1 MPLNLEILMKNLVR
15 RTSSFTREQG
25 KKLIKEAYIK
35 DVKGKSIDGVYHIYG
50 RVLNED
56 KNWDYDTHLK
66 INMKNN
72 EIIGVNC
79 SCETFKENSKQ
90 VKNYMCKHISATGDA
105 FYSLAKKKIASKKP
119 MIKVENRLVKE
130 NEKNNE
136 QQEKRFLSLDIS
148 IKHMVKEGIQFFNCE
163 FRIGVGNSNLI
174 LDLKDFL
181 YKNSLKK
188 PLKFNDSF
196 TYNPLKDDF
205 LKEDKRILQFIGA
218 NSDKINGRY
227 LRLRQ
232 NSLKDFLKL
241 IDEKKKINFNFNSI
255 NYEVKVR
262 KENVPV
268 ALTLKEGKEGFILS
282 HHKKF
287 PVILNNTGD
296 VMFFDRNLYL
306 PRKRQLEYYIPI
318 HKLFL
323 KNNTITYKKT
333 LENLKNL
340 LEELK
345 NISKNIVL
353 DENVK
358 IFKEKLMK
366 TTFYFY
372 ENKGEIYC
380 NVKIDYCGYIIDLI
394 RDEKDNSFLRDLKS
408 EKYIEFQLER
418 FKFIKREE
426 DFCFIGDEEA
436 MYDFFSKGLKKIK
449 EHGDVILSK
458 ELQEFKVIDSSLISS
473 ELSELIN
480 FYKLKFDFG
489 DFNIQEL
496 RESIDAMKNGK
507 RFYKTKKTYLDLEEP
522 GIIHFL
528 NLLEDLGLDNISNNE
543 INIDKSKVLY
553 IQEKLKDRNLSFIKG
568 GKVLQEIVNKLLN
581 KEFKRKLVPKAL
593 NAELRSYQKEGFKW
607 INEITDLGFGGVLA
621 DDMGLGKTLQIIAF
635 LLSQKKSKSIV
646 VVPTSV
652 IYNWMDEFEKFAP
665 SLRIGLVHGSK
676 TRRDKVLNDFKRSLG
691 IKLDYMDTFEGL
703 DLDEEE
709 NINNSKEGKN
719 KSNDKN
725 KTKKSSKSY
734 ERYDILLTTYGT
746 LKNDEEAYD
755 NLSFDYCI
763 IDEAQNIKN
772 PSAQATLSV
781 KKIKSRCNIALT
793 GTPIENNL
801 MELWSIFDFVMPGY
815 LFTKER
821 FRERFILD
829 ENNLDEL
836 KSLITPFILRRLK
849 EDVLSELPEKL
860 EKKYLVEMKGKQKQ
874 IYNSYVK
881 AIKTKLNES
890 KISGKIGNEKIN
902 LFAYLTKLR
911 EICLDPSIVI
921 PEYNGGSGKLIVVK
935 EIVKDASESGKKILL
950 FSQFTS
956 VLKKIEDD
964 FKREG
969 ISHLYLDGGT
979 SAKERVE
986 RVKKFNEDE
995 SIKVFLISLKAGG
1008 VGLNLTSASVVIHFD
1023 PWWNPAVEDQ
1033 ATDRAHRFGQENR
1046 VEVIKLV
1053 AKDTIEEKI
1062 VLMQEDKRELIQSL
1076 MDGKTMDGKGL
1087 KRLTE
1092 EEIAKLFE

>member
-1 MPLNLEILMKNLVR
+1 MPLNLDIFMKNLVR

-25 KKLIKEAYIK
+25 KKLIKEAYVK
-35 DVKGKSIDGVYHIYG
+35 DVKGKSIDGIYHIYG
-50 RVLNED
+50 SVLNDD
-56 KNWDYDTHLK
+56 KNWDYNTHIK
-66 INMKNN
+66 INMQNSY
-72 EIIGVNC
+72 IMGTNC
-79 SCETFKENSKQ
+79 SCETFKENSKHI
-90 VKNYMCKHISATGDA
+90 KNYVCKHISATNDV
-105 FYSLAKKKIASKKP
+105 FYSLAKKKMQKNKLKSNNKP
-119 MIKVENRLVKE
+119 KLVKE
-130 NEKNNE
+130 KNEEHKG
-136 QQEKRFLSLDIS
+136 QEKRFLSLDIN
-148 IKHMVKEGIQFFNCE
+148 IKHMVKEGVTLFNCE
-163 FRIGVGNSNLI
+163 FRIGAGNLNLI

-188 PLKFNDSF
+188 PLKFNDGF
-196 TYNPLKDDF
+196 TYNPLKDEF
-205 LKEDKRILQFIGA
+205 LDEDKRVLQFVASHKDMI
-218 NSDKINGRY
+218 SGRY
-227 LRLRQ
+227 LRLKQ
-232 NSLKDFLKL
+232 NNLKDFLKL

-255 NYEVKVR
+255 NYEVKVK

-268 ALTLKEGKEGFILS
+268 ALTLKEGKEEFVLS

-287 PVILNNTGD
+287 PVLLNNLGD

-323 KNNTITYKKT
+323 KNNTITYKKS
-333 LENLKNL
+333 LESLRNL

-353 DENVK
+353 DENVRA
-358 IFKEKLMK
+358 FKEKLMK
-366 TTFYFY
+366 TIFNLYKT
-372 ENKGEIYC
+372 EGKIYC

-426 DFCFIGDEEA
+426 DFCFIGNEEE
-436 MYDFFSKGLKKIK
+436 MYELLSKGIKKLK
-449 EHGDVILSK
+449 EFGEVLLSE
-458 ELQEFKVIDSSLISS
+458 ELKEFKVLDSSLISS
-473 ELSELIN
+473 ELKELSN

-489 DFNIQEL
+489 DFELREL
-496 RESIDAMKNGK
+496 RESIEAMKRGD
-507 RFYKTKKTYLDLEEP
+507 RFYRTKKVYLDLEDP
-522 GIIHFL
+522 GIVNFL
-528 NLLEDLGLDNISNNE
+528 NLLEDLGLENIKDNE
-543 INIDKSKVLY
+543 VYIDKSKVLY

-568 GKVLQEIVNKLLN
+568 GNVLQEIVGKLLN

-593 NAELRSYQKEGFKW
+593 NAELRPYQKEGFKW

-665 SLRIGLVHGSK
+665 SIRVGLVHGSK
-676 TRRDKVLNDFKRSLG
+676 SKRDKVLRDFKR
-691 IKLDYMDTFEGL
+691 GL
-703 DLDEEE
+703 DIKIEEE
-709 NINNSKEGKN
+709 NLKE
-719 KSNDKN
+719 
-725 KTKKSSKSY
+725 KSY
-734 ERYDILLTTYGT
+734 EKYDVLLTTYGT
-746 LKNDEEAYD
+746 LKNDEKAYE

-772 PSAQATLSV
+772 PAAQATLSV
-781 KKIKSRCNIALT
+781 KNIKSRCNIALT

-829 ENNLDEL
+829 ESNLSEL

-849 EDVLSELPEKL
+849 DDVLSELPEKL

-874 IYNSYVK
+874 LYSSYVK
-881 AIKTKLNES
+881 AIKNQLNENKS
-890 KISGKIGNEKIN
+890 SAKSGRDKIN

-911 EICLDPSIVI
+911 EICLDPSIVV
-921 PEYNGGSGKLIVVK
+921 PDYKGESSKLTVVK

-956 VLKKIEDD
+956 VLQKIEED
-964 FKREG
+964 FKKED
-969 ISHLYLDGGT
+969 ISYLYLDGGT
-979 SAKERVE
+979 SAKERIE
-986 RVKKFNEDE
+986 RVKRFNED
-995 SIKVFLISLKAGG
+995 SNIKVFLISLKAGG

-1033 ATDRAHRFGQENR
+1033 ATDRAHRFGQENK

-1092 EEIAKLFE
+1092 EEISKLFE

>member
-1 MPLNLEILMKNLVR
+1 MPLNLDIFMKNLVR

-25 KKLIKEAYIK
+25 KKLIQEAYVK
-35 DVKGKSIDGVYHIYG
+35 DVKGKSIDGIYHIYG
-50 RVLNED
+50 SVLNDD
-56 KNWDYDTHLK
+56 KNWDYNTHIK
-66 INMKNN
+66 INMQNSD
-72 EIIGVNC
+72 IMGTNC
-79 SCETFKENSKQ
+79 SCETFKENSKHI
-90 VKNYMCKHISATGDA
+90 KNYVCKHISATNDV
-105 FYSLAKKKIASKKP
+105 FYSLAKKKMQKNKLKSNNKP
-119 MIKVENRLVKE
+119 KLIK
-130 NEKNNE
+130 EKNE
-136 QQEKRFLSLDIS
+136 EHKGKEKRFLSLDIN
-148 IKHMVKEGIQFFNCE
+148 IKHMVKEGITLFNCE
-163 FRIGVGNSNLI
+163 FRIGAGNLNLI

-188 PLKFNDSF
+188 PLKFNDGF
-196 TYNPLKDDF
+196 TYNPLKDEF
-205 LKEDKRILQFIGA
+205 LDEDKRVLQFVASHKDMI
-218 NSDKINGRY
+218 SGRY
-227 LRLRQ
+227 LRLKQ
-232 NSLKDFLKL
+232 NNLKDFLKL

-255 NYEVKVR
+255 NYEVKV
-262 KENVPV
+262 KKQNVPV
-268 ALTLKEGKEGFILS
+268 ALTLKEGKEGFVLS

-287 PVILNNTGD
+287 PVLLNNLGD

-323 KNNTITYKKT
+323 KNNTITYKKS
-333 LENLKNL
+333 LESLRNL

-353 DENVK
+353 DENVRV
-358 IFKEKLMK
+358 FKEKLMK
-366 TTFYFY
+366 TTFNLYKT
-372 ENKGEIYC
+372 EGKIYC

-426 DFCFIGDEEA
+426 DFCFIGNEEE
-436 MYDFFSKGLKKIK
+436 MYELLSKGIKRLREFGEVLLSEELK
-449 EHGDVILSK
+449 
-458 ELQEFKVIDSSLISS
+458 EFKVLDSSLISS
-473 ELSELIN
+473 ELIELSN

-489 DFNIQEL
+489 DFELREL
-496 RESIDAMKNGK
+496 RESIEAMKKGD
-507 RFYKTKKTYLDLEEP
+507 RFYRTKKVYLDLEDP
-522 GIIHFL
+522 SIVNFL
-528 NLLEDLGLDNISNNE
+528 NLLEDLGLENIKDNE
-543 INIDKSKVLY
+543 VYIDKSKVLY

-568 GKVLQEIVNKLLN
+568 GNVLQEIVGKLLN

-593 NAELRSYQKEGFKW
+593 NAELRPYQKEGFKW

-665 SLRIGLVHGSK
+665 SIRIGLVHGSK
-676 TRRDKVLNDFKRSLG
+676 SKRDKVLRDFKRGLG
-691 IKLDYMDTFEGL
+691 IKI
-703 DLDEEE
+703 EEE
-709 NINNSKEGKN
+709 NLKE
-719 KSNDKN
+719 
-725 KTKKSSKSY
+725 KSY
-734 ERYDILLTTYGT
+734 EKYDVLLTTYGT
-746 LKNDEEAYD
+746 LKNDEKAYE

-772 PSAQATLSV
+772 PTAQATLSV
-781 KKIKSRCNIALT
+781 KNIKSRCNIALT

-829 ENNLDEL
+829 ESNLSEL

-874 IYNSYVK
+874 LYSFYIK
-881 AIKTKLNES
+881 AIKNQLNENKS
-890 KISGKIGNEKIN
+890 SEKSGRDKIN

-911 EICLDPSIVI
+911 EICLDPSLVV
-921 PEYNGGSGKLIVVK
+921 PDYTGGSSKLTVVK

-956 VLKKIEDD
+956 VLQKIEED
-964 FKREG
+964 FKKED
-969 ISHLYLDGGT
+969 IFYLYLDGGT
-979 SAKERVE
+979 SAKDRVE
-986 RVKKFNEDE
+986 RVKKFNED
-995 SIKVFLISLKAGG
+995 SNIKVFLISLKAGG

-1033 ATDRAHRFGQENR
+1033 ATDRAHRFGQENK

-1092 EEIAKLFE
+1092 EEISKLFE

>member
-1 MPLNLEILMKNLVR
+1 MPLNLDIFMKNLVR

-25 KKLIKEAYIK
+25 KKLIKEAYVK
-35 DVKGKSIDGVYHIYG
+35 DVKGKSIDGIYHIYG
-50 RVLNED
+50 SVLNDD
-56 KNWDYDTHLK
+56 KNWDYNTHIK
-66 INMKNN
+66 INMQNSD
-72 EIIGVNC
+72 IMGTNC
-79 SCETFKENSKQ
+79 SCETFKENSKHI
-90 VKNYMCKHISATGDA
+90 KNYVCKHISATNDA
-105 FYSLAKKKIASKKP
+105 FYSLAKKKMQKNKLKSNNKP
-119 MIKVENRLVKE
+119 KLVKE
-130 NEKNNE
+130 KNEEHKG
-136 QQEKRFLSLDIS
+136 QEKRFLSLDIN
-148 IKHMVKEGIQFFNCE
+148 IKHMVKEGITLFNCE
-163 FRIGVGNSNLI
+163 FRIGAGNLNLI

-188 PLKFNDSF
+188 PLKFNDGF
-196 TYNPLKDDF
+196 TYNPLKDEF
-205 LKEDKRILQFIGA
+205 LDEDKRVLQFVASHKDMI
-218 NSDKINGRY
+218 SGRY
-227 LRLRQ
+227 LRLKQ
-232 NSLKDFLKL
+232 NNLKDFLKL

-255 NYEVKVR
+255 NYEVKVK

-268 ALTLKEGKEGFILS
+268 ALTLKEGKEGFILN

-287 PVILNNTGD
+287 PIILNNSGD

-323 KNNTITYKKT
+323 KNNTITYKKS
-333 LENLKNL
+333 LENLRSL

-353 DENVK
+353 DENIRV
-358 IFKEKLMK
+358 FKEKLMK
-366 TTFYFY
+366 TTFNLYK
-372 ENKGEIYC
+372 NKEKIYC

-426 DFCFIGDEEA
+426 DFCFIGSEEEI
-436 MYDFFSKGLKKIK
+436 YELFSKGIKRLRELGEVLLSEELK
-449 EHGDVILSK
+449 
-458 ELQEFKVIDSSLISS
+458 EFKVLDSSLISS
-473 ELSELIN
+473 ELIELSN

-489 DFNIQEL
+489 DFELREL
-496 RESIDAMKNGK
+496 RESIEAMKKGD
-507 RFYKTKKTYLDLEEP
+507 RFYRTKKVYLDLEDP
-522 GIIHFL
+522 GIVNFL
-528 NLLEDLGLDNISNNE
+528 NLLEDLGLENIKDNE
-543 INIDKSKVLY
+543 VYIDKSKVLY

-568 GKVLQEIVNKLLN
+568 GNVLQEIVGKLLN

-593 NAELRSYQKEGFKW
+593 NAELRPYQKEGFKW

-665 SLRIGLVHGSK
+665 SIRIGLVHGSK
-676 TRRDKVLNDFKRSLG
+676 SKRDKVLRDFKRGLG
-691 IKLDYMDTFEGL
+691 IKI
-703 DLDEEE
+703 EEE
-709 NINNSKEGKN
+709 NLKE
-719 KSNDKN
+719 
-725 KTKKSSKSY
+725 KSY
-734 ERYDILLTTYGT
+734 EKYDVLLTTYGT
-746 LKNDEEAYD
+746 LKNDEKAYE

-772 PSAQATLSV
+772 PAAQATLSV
-781 KKIKSRCNIALT
+781 KNIKSKCNIALT

-815 LFTKER
+815 LFTKDR

-829 ENNLDEL
+829 ESNLSEL
-836 KSLITPFILRRLK
+836 KYLITPFILRRLK
-849 EDVLSELPEKL
+849 EEVLSELPEKL

-874 IYNSYVK
+874 LYSFYVK
-881 AIKTKLNES
+881 AIKNQLNENKS
-890 KISGKIGNEKIN
+890 SEKSGRDKIN

-911 EICLDPSIVI
+911 EICLDPSIVV
-921 PEYNGGSGKLIVVK
+921 PDYKGGSSKLTVVR

-956 VLKKIEDD
+956 VLQKIEED
-964 FKREG
+964 FKKED
-969 ISHLYLDGGT
+969 ISYLYLDGGT
-979 SAKERVE
+979 SAKDRVE
-986 RVKKFNEDE
+986 RVKKFNDD
-995 SIKVFLISLKAGG
+995 SNIKVFLISLKAGG

-1023 PWWNPAVEDQ
+1023 PWWNPSVEDQ
-1033 ATDRAHRFGQENR
+1033 ATDRVHRFGQENK

-1092 EEIAKLFE
+1092 EEISKLFE

>member
-1 MPLNLEILMKNLVR
+1 MPLNLDIFMKNLVR

-25 KKLIKEAYIK
+25 KKLIKEAYVK
-35 DVKGKSIDGVYHIYG
+35 DVKGKSIDGIYHIYG
-50 RVLNED
+50 SVLNDD
-56 KNWDYDTHLK
+56 KNWDYNTHIK
-66 INMKNN
+66 INMKNSD
-72 EIIGVNC
+72 IMGTNC
-79 SCETFKENSKQ
+79 SCETFKENSKHI
-90 VKNYMCKHISATGDA
+90 KNYVCKHISATNDV
-105 FYSLAKKKIASKKP
+105 FYSLAKKKMQKNKLKSNNKP
-119 MIKVENRLVKE
+119 KLVKE
-130 NEKNNE
+130 KNEEHKGK
-136 QQEKRFLSLDIS
+136 EKRFLSLDIN
-148 IKHMVKEGIQFFNCE
+148 IKHMVKEGITLFNCE
-163 FRIGVGNSNLI
+163 FRIGAGNLNLI

-188 PLKFNDSF
+188 PLKFNDGF
-196 TYNPLKDDF
+196 TYNPLKDEF
-205 LKEDKRILQFIGA
+205 LDEDKRVLQFVASHKDMI
-218 NSDKINGRY
+218 SGRY
-227 LRLRQ
+227 LRLKQ
-232 NSLKDFLKL
+232 NNLKDFLKL

-255 NYEVKVR
+255 NYEVKVK

-268 ALTLKEGKEGFILS
+268 ALTLKEGKEGFVLS

-287 PVILNNTGD
+287 PVLLNNLGD

-323 KNNTITYKKT
+323 KNNTITYKKS
-333 LENLKNL
+333 LESLRNL

-353 DENVK
+353 DENVRA
-358 IFKEKLMK
+358 FKEKLMK
-366 TTFYFY
+366 TTFNLYKT
-372 ENKGEIYC
+372 EGKIYC

-426 DFCFIGDEEA
+426 DFCFIGNEEE
-436 MYDFFSKGLKKIK
+436 MYELFSKGIKKLK
-449 EHGDVILSK
+449 EFGEVLLSE
-458 ELQEFKVIDSSLISS
+458 ELKEFKVLDSSLISS
-473 ELSELIN
+473 ELKELSN

-489 DFNIQEL
+489 DFELREL
-496 RESIDAMKNGK
+496 RESVEAMKRGD
-507 RFYKTKKTYLDLEEP
+507 RFYRTKKVYLDLEDP
-522 GIIHFL
+522 GIVNFL
-528 NLLEDLGLDNISNNE
+528 NLLEDLGLENIKDNE
-543 INIDKSKVLY
+543 VYIDKSKVLY

-568 GKVLQEIVNKLLN
+568 GNVLQEIVGKLLN
-581 KEFKRKLVPKAL
+581 KEFKRKLLPKAL
-593 NAELRSYQKEGFKW
+593 NAELRPYQKEGFKW

-665 SLRIGLVHGSK
+665 SIRVGLVHGSK
-676 TRRDKVLNDFKRSLG
+676 SKRDKVLRDFKRGLG
-691 IKLDYMDTFEGL
+691 IKI
-703 DLDEEE
+703 EEE
-709 NINNSKEGKN
+709 NLKE
-719 KSNDKN
+719 
-725 KTKKSSKSY
+725 KSY
-734 ERYDILLTTYGT
+734 EKYDVLLTTYGT
-746 LKNDEEAYD
+746 LKNDEKAYE

-781 KKIKSRCNIALT
+781 KNIKSRCNIALT

-829 ENNLDEL
+829 ESNLSEL

-874 IYNSYVK
+874 LYSFYVK
-881 AIKTKLNES
+881 AIKNQLNENKS
-890 KISGKIGNEKIN
+890 SEKSGRDKIN

-911 EICLDPSIVI
+911 EICLDPSLVV
-921 PEYNGGSGKLIVVK
+921 PDYTGESSKLTVVK

-956 VLKKIEDD
+956 VLQKIEED
-964 FKREG
+964 FKKED
-969 ISHLYLDGGT
+969 ISYLYLDGGT
-979 SAKERVE
+979 SAKDRVE
-986 RVKKFNEDE
+986 RVKKFNED
-995 SIKVFLISLKAGG
+995 SNIKVFLISLKAGG

-1033 ATDRAHRFGQENR
+1033 ATDRAHRFGQENK

-1092 EEIAKLFE
+1092 EEISKLFE

>member
-1 MPLNLEILMKNLVR
+1 MPLNLDIFMKNLVR

-25 KKLIKEAYIK
+25 KKLIKEAYVK
-35 DVKGKSIDGVYHIYG
+35 DVRGKNIDGIYHIYG
-50 RVLNED
+50 NVLNED
-56 KNWDYDTHLK
+56 KNWDYNTHIK
-66 INMKNN
+66 INMKNSD
-72 EIIGVNC
+72 IIGTNC
-79 SCETFKENSKQ
+79 SCETFKENSKHI
-90 VKNYMCKHISATGDA
+90 KNYVCKHISATNDV
-105 FYSLAKKKIASKKP
+105 FYSLVRKKVQKNKLKSNNKTQLLK
-119 MIKVENRLVKE
+119 
-130 NEKNNE
+130 EKNQE
-136 QQEKRFLSLDIS
+136 HKGKEKRFLSLDIN
-148 IKHMVKEGIQFFNCE
+148 IKHMVKEGITLFNCE
-163 FRIGVGNSNLI
+163 FRIGAGNLNLI

-181 YKNSLKK
+181 YKNSFKK
-188 PLKFNDSF
+188 PLKFNDGF
-196 TYNPLKDDF
+196 TYNPLRDEF
-205 LKEDKRILQFIGA
+205 LEEDKRVLQFVDSHKDMI
-218 NSDKINGRY
+218 SGRY
-227 LRLRQ
+227 LRLKQ
-232 NSLKDFLKL
+232 NNLKDFLKL

-255 NYEVKVR
+255 NYEVKVK

-287 PVILNNTGD
+287 PVLLNNLGD

-323 KNNTITYKKT
+323 KNNTITYKKS
-333 LENLKNL
+333 LESLRNL

-353 DENVK
+353 DENVRD
-358 IFKEKLMK
+358 FKEKLMK
-366 TTFYFY
+366 TTFNLYKI
-372 ENKGEIYC
+372 KGKIYC

-426 DFCFIGDEEA
+426 DFCFIGNEEE
-436 MYDFFSKGLKKIK
+436 MYELFSKGIKRLK
-449 EHGDVILSK
+449 EFGEVLLSE
-458 ELQEFKVIDSSLISS
+458 ELKEFKVLDSSLISS
-473 ELSELIN
+473 ELIELSN

-489 DFNIQEL
+489 DFELREL
-496 RESIDAMKNGK
+496 RESIEAMKKGE
-507 RFYKTKKTYLDLEEP
+507 RFYRTKKVYLDLEDH
-522 GIIHFL
+522 GIVNFL
-528 NLLEDLGLDNISNNE
+528 NLLEDLGLENIKDNE
-543 INIDKSKVLY
+543 VYIDKSKVLY

-568 GKVLQEIVNKLLN
+568 GNVLQEIVGKLLN

-593 NAELRSYQKEGFKW
+593 NAELRPYQKEGFKW

-665 SLRIGLVHGSK
+665 SIRVGLVHGSK
-676 TRRDKVLNDFKRSLG
+676 SKRDKVLRDFKRGIG
-691 IKLDYMDTFEGL
+691 IKV
-703 DLDEEE
+703 EEE
-709 NINNSKEGKN
+709 NLKE
-719 KSNDKN
+719 
-725 KTKKSSKSY
+725 KSY
-734 ERYDILLTTYGT
+734 EKYDVLLTTYGT
-746 LKNDEEAYD
+746 LKNDEKAYE

-772 PSAQATLSV
+772 PTAQATLSV
-781 KKIKSRCNIALT
+781 KNIKSRCNIALT

-829 ENNLDEL
+829 ESNLSEL

-860 EKKYLVEMKGKQKQ
+860 EKKYLVEIKGKQKQ
-874 IYNSYVK
+874 LYSFYVR
-881 AIKTKLNES
+881 AIKNELNANKVSEKS
-890 KISGKIGNEKIN
+890 EKNKIN

-911 EICLDPSIVI
+911 EICLDPSIVV
-921 PEYNGGSGKLIVVK
+921 PDYKGESSKLTVVK

-956 VLKKIEDD
+956 VLKKIEED
-964 FKREG
+964 FKKED
-969 ISHLYLDGGT
+969 ISYLYLDGGT

-986 RVKKFNEDE
+986 RVKNFNED
-995 SIKVFLISLKAGG
+995 SNIKVFLISLKAGG

-1033 ATDRAHRFGQENR
+1033 ATDRAHRFGQENK

-1092 EEIAKLFE
+1092 EEISKLFE

>member
-1 MPLNLEILMKNLVR
+1 MNLDILMKNLVR

-25 KKLIKEAYIK
+25 KKLIKEAYVK
-35 DVKGKSIDGVYHIYG
+35 DVKGKSIDGIYHIYG
-50 RVLNED
+50 SVLNDD
-56 KNWDYDTHLK
+56 KNWDYNTHIK
-66 INMKNN
+66 INMQNSD
-72 EIIGVNC
+72 IMGTNC
-79 SCETFKENSKQ
+79 SCETFKENSKHI
-90 VKNYMCKHISATGDA
+90 KNYVCKHISATNDV
-105 FYSLAKKKIASKKP
+105 FYSLAKKKMQNNKSKSNNKP
-119 MIKVENRLVKE
+119 KLVKDK
-130 NEKNNE
+130 NEEHKGK
-136 QQEKRFLSLDIS
+136 EKRFLSLDIN
-148 IKHMVKEGIQFFNCE
+148 IKHMVKEGITLFNCE
-163 FRIGVGNSNLI
+163 FRIGTGNLNLI

-188 PLKFNDSF
+188 PLKFNDGF
-196 TYNPLKDDF
+196 TYNPLKDEF
-205 LKEDKRILQFIGA
+205 LDEDKRVLQFVASHKDMI
-218 NSDKINGRY
+218 SGRY
-227 LRLRQ
+227 LRLKQ
-232 NSLKDFLKL
+232 NNLKDFLKL

-255 NYEVKVR
+255 NYEVKVK

-287 PVILNNTGD
+287 PVILNNSGD

-323 KNNTITYKKT
+323 KNNTITYKKS
-333 LENLKNL
+333 LDSLRNL

-353 DENVK
+353 DENIRV
-358 IFKEKLMK
+358 FKEKLMK
-366 TTFYFY
+366 TTFNLYK
-372 ENKGEIYC
+372 NKGKIYC

-394 RDEKDNSFLRDLKS
+394 RDEKDNSFLRDLKN

-426 DFCFIGDEEA
+426 DFCFIGSEEEI
-436 MYDFFSKGLKKIK
+436 YELLSKGIKKLKGLG
-449 EHGDVILSK
+449 EVLLSE
-458 ELQEFKVIDSSLISS
+458 ELKAFKVLDSSFISS
-473 ELSELIN
+473 ELIELSN

-489 DFNIQEL
+489 NFEL
-496 RESIDAMKNGK
+496 RELMESIEAMKRGDH
-507 RFYKTKKTYLDLEEP
+507 FYRTNKVYLDLEDP
-522 GIIHFL
+522 GIVNFL
-528 NLLEDLGLDNISNNE
+528 NLLDDLGLENIKDNE
-543 INIDKSKVLY
+543 VYIDKSKVLY

-568 GKVLQEIVNKLLN
+568 GNVLQEIVGKLLN

-593 NAELRSYQKEGFKW
+593 NAELRPYQKEGFKW

-665 SLRIGLVHGSK
+665 SIRVGLVHGSK
-676 TRRDKVLNDFKRSLG
+676 SKRDKVLRDFKRGLG
-691 IKLDYMDTFEGL
+691 IKI
-703 DLDEEE
+703 EEK
-709 NINNSKEGKN
+709 NLKE
-719 KSNDKN
+719 
-725 KTKKSSKSY
+725 KSY
-734 ERYDILLTTYGT
+734 EKYDVLLTTYGT
-746 LKNDEEAYD
+746 LKNDEKAYE

-781 KKIKSRCNIALT
+781 KNIKSRCNIALT

-829 ENNLDEL
+829 ESNLSEL

-849 EDVLSELPEKL
+849 EEVLSELPEKL

-874 IYNSYVK
+874 LYSLYVN
-881 AIKTKLNES
+881 AIKNQLNENKS
-890 KISGKIGNEKIN
+890 SEKSGRDKIN

-911 EICLDPSIVI
+911 EICLDPSIVV
-921 PEYNGGSGKLIVVK
+921 PDYTGGSSKLTVVR

-956 VLKKIEDD
+956 VLQKIEED
-964 FKREG
+964 FKKED
-969 ISHLYLDGGT
+969 ISYLYLDGGT
-979 SAKERVE
+979 SAKDRVE
-986 RVKKFNEDE
+986 RVKKFNDD
-995 SIKVFLISLKAGG
+995 SNIKVFLISLKAGG

-1033 ATDRAHRFGQENR
+1033 ATDRAHRFGQENK

-1092 EEIAKLFE
+1092 EEISKLFE

>member
-1 MPLNLEILMKNLVR
+1 MPLNLDIFMKNLVR

-25 KKLIKEAYIK
+25 KKLIKEAYVK
-35 DVKGKSIDGVYHIYG
+35 DVKGKSIDGIYHIYG
-50 RVLNED
+50 SVLNDD
-56 KNWDYDTHLK
+56 KNWDYNTHIK
-66 INMKNN
+66 INVKNSD
-72 EIIGVNC
+72 IIGTNC
-79 SCETFKENSKQ
+79 SCETFKENSKHI
-90 VKNYMCKHISATGDA
+90 KNYVCKHISATNDV
-105 FYSLAKKKIASKKP
+105 FYSLARKKVQKNKLKSNNKSQ
-119 MIKVENRLVKE
+119 LVKE
-130 NEKNNE
+130 KNEEHKE
-136 QQEKRFLSLDIS
+136 KEKRFLSLDIN
-148 IKHMVKEGIQFFNCE
+148 IKHMVKEGVILFNCE
-163 FRIGVGNSNLI
+163 FRIGAGNLNLI

-188 PLKFNDSF
+188 PLKFNDGF
-196 TYNPLKDDF
+196 TYNPLKDEF
-205 LKEDKRILQFIGA
+205 LDEDKRVLQFVASHKDMI
-218 NSDKINGRY
+218 SGRY
-227 LRLRQ
+227 LRLKQ
-232 NSLKDFLKL
+232 NNLKDFLKL
-241 IDEKKKINFNFNSI
+241 VDEKKKINFNFNSI
-255 NYEVKVR
+255 NYEVKVK

-268 ALTLKEGKEGFILS
+268 VLTLKEGKEGFVLS

-287 PVILNNTGD
+287 PVILNNSGD

-323 KNNTITYKKT
+323 KNNTITYKKS
-333 LENLKNL
+333 LENLRSL

-353 DENVK
+353 DENIRV
-358 IFKEKLMK
+358 FKEKLMK
-366 TTFYFY
+366 TTFNLYKT
-372 ENKGEIYC
+372 KGRIYC

-394 RDEKDNSFLRDLKS
+394 RDEKDNSFLRDLKN

-426 DFCFIGDEEA
+426 DFCFIGSEEE
-436 MYDFFSKGLKKIK
+436 MYELFSKGIKRLRELGEVLLSEELK
-449 EHGDVILSK
+449 
-458 ELQEFKVIDSSLISS
+458 EFKVLDSSLISS
-473 ELSELIN
+473 ELKELSN

-489 DFNIQEL
+489 DFELREL
-496 RESIDAMKNGK
+496 RESIEAMKRGE
-507 RFYKTKKTYLDLEEP
+507 RFYRTKKVYLDLEDP
-522 GIIHFL
+522 GIVNFL
-528 NLLEDLGLDNISNNE
+528 NLLEDLGLENIKDNE
-543 INIDKSKVLY
+543 VYIDKSKVLY
-553 IQEKLKDRNLSFIKG
+553 IQEKLKDRTLSFIKG
-568 GKVLQEIVNKLLN
+568 GNVLQEIVGKLLN

-593 NAELRSYQKEGFKW
+593 NAELRPYQKEGFKW

-665 SLRIGLVHGSK
+665 SIRIGLVHGSK
-676 TRRDKVLNDFKRSLG
+676 SKRDKVLRDFKRGLG
-691 IKLDYMDTFEGL
+691 IKIG
-703 DLDEEE
+703 EE
-709 NINNSKEGKN
+709 NLKE
-719 KSNDKN
+719 
-725 KTKKSSKSY
+725 KSY
-734 ERYDILLTTYGT
+734 EKYDVLLTTYGT
-746 LKNDEEAYD
+746 LKNDEKAYE

-772 PSAQATLSV
+772 PAAQATLSV
-781 KKIKSRCNIALT
+781 KNIKSRCNIALT

-815 LFTKER
+815 LFTKDR

-829 ENNLDEL
+829 ESNLSEL

-874 IYNSYVK
+874 LYSFYVK
-881 AIKTKLNES
+881 AIKNQLNENKS
-890 KISGKIGNEKIN
+890 SEKSGRDKIN
-902 LFAYLTKLR
+902 LFSYLTKLR
-911 EICLDPSIVI
+911 EICLDPSLVV
-921 PEYNGGSGKLIVVK
+921 PDYTGGSSKLTVVK

-956 VLKKIEDD
+956 VLKKIEED
-964 FKREG
+964 FKKED
-969 ISHLYLDGGT
+969 ISYLYLDGGT
-979 SAKERVE
+979 SAKDRVE
-986 RVKKFNEDE
+986 RVKKFNED
-995 SIKVFLISLKAGG
+995 SNIKVFLISLKAGG

-1033 ATDRAHRFGQENR
+1033 ATDRAHRFGQENK

-1092 EEIAKLFE
+1092 EEISKLFE

>member
-1 MPLNLEILMKNLVR
+1 MNLDIFMKNLVR

-25 KKLIKEAYIK
+25 KKLIQEAYVK
-35 DVKGKSIDGVYHIYG
+35 DVKGKSIDGIYHIYG
-50 RVLNED
+50 SVLNDD
-56 KNWDYDTHLK
+56 KNWDYNTHIK
-66 INMKNN
+66 INMQNSD
-72 EIIGVNC
+72 IMGTNC
-79 SCETFKENSKQ
+79 SCETFKENSKHI
-90 VKNYMCKHISATGDA
+90 KNYVCKHISATNDV
-105 FYSLAKKKIASKKP
+105 FYSLAKKKMQKNKLKSNNKP
-119 MIKVENRLVKE
+119 KLVKE
-130 NEKNNE
+130 KNEEHKGK
-136 QQEKRFLSLDIS
+136 EKRFLSLDIN
-148 IKHMVKEGIQFFNCE
+148 IKHMVKEGITLFNCE
-163 FRIGVGNSNLI
+163 FRIGAGNLNLI
-174 LDLKDFL
+174 LDLKDLL

-188 PLKFNDSF
+188 PLKFNDGF
-196 TYNPLKDDF
+196 TYNPLKDEF
-205 LKEDKRILQFIGA
+205 LDEDKRVLQFVASHKDMI
-218 NSDKINGRY
+218 SGRY
-227 LRLRQ
+227 LRFKQ
-232 NSLKDFLKL
+232 NNLKDFLKL

-255 NYEVKVR
+255 NYEVKVK

-287 PVILNNTGD
+287 PVLLNNLGD

-323 KNNTITYKKT
+323 KNNTITYKKS
-333 LENLKNL
+333 LESLRNL

-353 DENVK
+353 EENVRA
-358 IFKEKLMK
+358 FKEKLMK
-366 TTFYFY
+366 TTFNLYKT
-372 ENKGEIYC
+372 KGKIYC

-426 DFCFIGDEEA
+426 DFCFIGNEEE
-436 MYDFFSKGLKKIK
+436 MYELLSKGIKKLK
-449 EHGDVILSK
+449 EFGEVLLSE
-458 ELQEFKVIDSSLISS
+458 ELKEFKVLDSYLISS
-473 ELSELIN
+473 ELIELSN

-489 DFNIQEL
+489 DFELREL
-496 RESIDAMKNGK
+496 RESIEAMKKGD
-507 RFYKTKKTYLDLEEP
+507 RFYRTKKVYLDLENP
-522 GIIHFL
+522 GIVNFL
-528 NLLEDLGLDNISNNE
+528 NLLEDLGLENIKDNE
-543 INIDKSKVLY
+543 VYIDKSKVLY
-553 IQEKLKDRNLSFIKG
+553 IQEKLKDRTLSFIKG
-568 GKVLQEIVNKLLN
+568 GNVLQEIVGKLLN

-593 NAELRSYQKEGFKW
+593 NAELRPYQKEGFKW
-607 INEITDLGFGGVLA
+607 INEITDLGFGGILA

-665 SLRIGLVHGSK
+665 SIRIGLVHGSK
-676 TRRDKVLNDFKRSLG
+676 SKRDKVLRDFKRGLG
-691 IKLDYMDTFEGL
+691 IKI
-703 DLDEEE
+703 EEE
-709 NINNSKEGKN
+709 NLKE
-719 KSNDKN
+719 
-725 KTKKSSKSY
+725 KSY
-734 ERYDILLTTYGT
+734 EKYDVLLTTYGT
-746 LKNDEEAYD
+746 LKNDEKAYE

-772 PSAQATLSV
+772 PTAQATLSV
-781 KKIKSRCNIALT
+781 KNIKSRCNIALT

-829 ENNLDEL
+829 ESNLSEL

-874 IYNSYVK
+874 LYSFYVK
-881 AIKTKLNES
+881 AIKNQLNENKS
-890 KISGKIGNEKIN
+890 SEKSGRDKIN

-911 EICLDPSIVI
+911 EICLDPSLVV
-921 PEYNGGSGKLIVVK
+921 PDYTGESSKLTVVK

-956 VLKKIEDD
+956 VLQKIEED
-964 FKREG
+964 FKKED
-969 ISHLYLDGGT
+969 ISYLYLDGGT
-979 SAKERVE
+979 SAKDRVE
-986 RVKKFNEDE
+986 RVKKFNED
-995 SIKVFLISLKAGG
+995 SNIKVFLISLKAGG

-1033 ATDRAHRFGQENR
+1033 ATDRAHRFGQENK

-1092 EEIAKLFE
+1092 EEISKLFE

>member
-1 MPLNLEILMKNLVR
+1 MPLNLDIFMKNLVR

-25 KKLIKEAYIK
+25 KKLIQEAYVK
-35 DVKGKSIDGVYHIYG
+35 DVRGKSIDGIYHIYG
-50 RVLNED
+50 SVLNDD
-56 KNWDYDTHLK
+56 KNWDYNTHIK
-66 INMKNN
+66 INMQNSD
-72 EIIGVNC
+72 IMGTNC
-79 SCETFKENSKQ
+79 SCETFKENSKHI
-90 VKNYMCKHISATGDA
+90 KNYVCKHISATNDV
-105 FYSLAKKKIASKKP
+105 FYSLAKKKMQKNKLKSNNNPK
-119 MIKVENRLVKE
+119 LVKE
-130 NEKNNE
+130 KNEEHKGK
-136 QQEKRFLSLDIS
+136 EKRFLSLDIN
-148 IKHMVKEGIQFFNCE
+148 IKHMVKEGITLFNCE
-163 FRIGVGNSNLI
+163 FRIGAGNLNLI

-188 PLKFNDSF
+188 PLKFNDGF
-196 TYNPLKDDF
+196 TYNPLKDEF
-205 LKEDKRILQFIGA
+205 LDEDKRVLQFVASHKDMI
-218 NSDKINGRY
+218 SGRY
-227 LRLRQ
+227 LRLKQ
-232 NSLKDFLKL
+232 NNLKDFLKL

-255 NYEVKVR
+255 NYEVKVK

-268 ALTLKEGKEGFILS
+268 ALTLKEGKEEFVLS

-287 PVILNNTGD
+287 PVLLNNLGD

-323 KNNTITYKKT
+323 KNNTITYKKS
-333 LENLKNL
+333 LENLRNL

-353 DENVK
+353 DEN
-358 IFKEKLMK
+358 IRAFKEKLMK
-366 TTFYFY
+366 TTFNLYK
-372 ENKGEIYC
+372 NKGKIYC

-426 DFCFIGDEEA
+426 DFCFIGNEEE
-436 MYDFFSKGLKKIK
+436 MYELLSKGIKRLREFGEVLLSAELKA
-449 EHGDVILSK
+449 
-458 ELQEFKVIDSSLISS
+458 FKVLDSSFISS
-473 ELSELIN
+473 ELKELSN

-489 DFNIQEL
+489 DFELREL
-496 RESIDAMKNGK
+496 RESIEAMKKGNS
-507 RFYKTKKTYLDLEEP
+507 FYRTKKVYLDLEDP
-522 GIIHFL
+522 GIVNFL
-528 NLLEDLGLDNISNNE
+528 NLLEDLGLENIKDNE
-543 INIDKSKVLY
+543 VYIDKSKVLY
-553 IQEKLKDRNLSFIKG
+553 IQEKLKNRNLSFIKG
-568 GKVLQEIVNKLLN
+568 GNVLQEIVGKLLN

-593 NAELRSYQKEGFKW
+593 NAELRPYQKEGFKW

-665 SLRIGLVHGSK
+665 SIRIGLVHGSK
-676 TRRDKVLNDFKRSLG
+676 SKRDKVLRDFKRGLG
-691 IKLDYMDTFEGL
+691 IKI
-703 DLDEEE
+703 EES
-709 NINNSKEGKN
+709 NLKE
-719 KSNDKN
+719 
-725 KTKKSSKSY
+725 KSY
-734 ERYDILLTTYGT
+734 EKYDVLLTTYGT
-746 LKNDEEAYD
+746 LKNDEKAYE

-772 PSAQATLSV
+772 PAAQATLSV
-781 KKIKSRCNIALT
+781 KNIKSRCNIALT

-829 ENNLDEL
+829 ESNLSEL

-874 IYNSYVK
+874 LYSFYIK
-881 AIKTKLNES
+881 AIKNQLNENKS
-890 KISGKIGNEKIN
+890 SEKSGRDKIN

-911 EICLDPSIVI
+911 EICLDPSLVV
-921 PEYNGGSGKLIVVK
+921 PDYTGGSSKLTVVK

-956 VLKKIEDD
+956 VLQKIEED
-964 FKREG
+964 FKKED
-969 ISHLYLDGGT
+969 ISYLYLDGGT
-979 SAKERVE
+979 SAKDRVE
-986 RVKKFNEDE
+986 RVKKFNED
-995 SIKVFLISLKAGG
+995 SNIKVFLISLKAGG

-1033 ATDRAHRFGQENR
+1033 ATDRAHRFGQENK

-1076 MDGKTMDGKGL
+1076 MDGKTMDGKVL

-1092 EEIAKLFE
+1092 EEISKLFE

>member
-1 MPLNLEILMKNLVR
+1 MNLDIFMKNLVR

-25 KKLIKEAYIK
+25 KKLIQEAYVK
-35 DVKGKSIDGVYHIYG
+35 DVKGKSIDGIYHIYG
-50 RVLNED
+50 SVLNDD
-56 KNWDYDTHLK
+56 KNWDYNTHIK
-66 INMKNN
+66 INMKNSD
-72 EIIGVNC
+72 IMGTNC
-79 SCETFKENSKQ
+79 SCETFKENSKHI
-90 VKNYMCKHISATGDA
+90 KNYVCKHISSTNDV
-105 FYSLAKKKIASKKP
+105 FYSLAKKKMQKNKLKSNNKP
-119 MIKVENRLVKE
+119 KLVKE
-130 NEKNNE
+130 KNEEHKG
-136 QQEKRFLSLDIS
+136 QEKRFLSLDIN
-148 IKHMVKEGIQFFNCE
+148 IKHMVKEGITLFNCE
-163 FRIGVGNSNLI
+163 FRIGAGNLNLI

-188 PLKFNDSF
+188 PLKFNDGF
-196 TYNPLKDDF
+196 TYNPLKDEF
-205 LKEDKRILQFIGA
+205 LDEDKRVLQFVASHKDMI
-218 NSDKINGRY
+218 SGRY
-227 LRLRQ
+227 LRLKQ
-232 NSLKDFLKL
+232 NNLKDFLKL

-255 NYEVKVR
+255 NYEVKVK

-287 PVILNNTGD
+287 PIILNNSGD

-323 KNNTITYKKT
+323 KNNTITYKKS
-333 LENLKNL
+333 LENLRSL

-345 NISKNIVL
+345 NISKNIIL
-353 DENVK
+353 DENIRV
-358 IFKEKLMK
+358 FKEKLMK
-366 TTFYFY
+366 TTFNLYKT
-372 ENKGEIYC
+372 KGKIYC

-426 DFCFIGDEEA
+426 DFCFIGSEEEI
-436 MYDFFSKGLKKIK
+436 YELFSKGIKRLRELGEVLLSEELKA
-449 EHGDVILSK
+449 
-458 ELQEFKVIDSSLISS
+458 FKVLDSSFISS
-473 ELSELIN
+473 ELIELSN

-489 DFNIQEL
+489 DFELREL
-496 RESIDAMKNGK
+496 RESIEAMKRGD
-507 RFYKTKKTYLDLEEP
+507 RFYRTKKVYLDLEDP
-522 GIIHFL
+522 GIVNFL
-528 NLLEDLGLDNISNNE
+528 NLLEDLGLENIKDNE
-543 INIDKSKVLY
+543 VYIDKSKVLY

-568 GKVLQEIVNKLLN
+568 GNVLQEIVGKLLN

-593 NAELRSYQKEGFKW
+593 NVELRPYQKEGFKW

-665 SLRIGLVHGSK
+665 SIRIGLVHGSK
-676 TRRDKVLNDFKRSLG
+676 SKRDKVLRDFKRGLG
-691 IKLDYMDTFEGL
+691 IKI
-703 DLDEEE
+703 EEE
-709 NINNSKEGKN
+709 NLKE
-719 KSNDKN
+719 
-725 KTKKSSKSY
+725 KSY
-734 ERYDILLTTYGT
+734 EKYDVLLTTYGT
-746 LKNDEEAYD
+746 LKNDEKAYE

-772 PSAQATLSV
+772 PAAQATLSV
-781 KKIKSRCNIALT
+781 KNIKSRCNIALT

-815 LFTKER
+815 LFTKDR

-829 ENNLDEL
+829 ESNLSEL

-874 IYNSYVK
+874 LYSFYVK
-881 AIKTKLNES
+881 AIKNQLNENKS
-890 KISGKIGNEKIN
+890 SEKSGRDKIN

-911 EICLDPSIVI
+911 EICLDPSLVV
-921 PEYNGGSGKLIVVK
+921 PDYTGGSSKLTVVK

-956 VLKKIEDD
+956 VLKKIEED
-964 FKREG
+964 FKKED
-969 ISHLYLDGGT
+969 ISYLYLDGGT
-979 SAKERVE
+979 SAKDRVE
-986 RVKKFNEDE
+986 RVKKFNED
-995 SIKVFLISLKAGG
+995 SNIKVFLISLKAGG

-1033 ATDRAHRFGQENR
+1033 ATDRAHRFGQENK

-1076 MDGKTMDGKGL
+1076 MDGKTMDGKVL

-1092 EEIAKLFE
+1092 EEISKLFE

>member
-1 MPLNLEILMKNLVR
+1 MKNLVR

-25 KKLIKEAYIK
+25 KKLIKEAYVK
-35 DVKGKSIDGVYHIYG
+35 DVRGKSIDGIYHIYG
-50 RVLNED
+50 SVLNDD
-56 KNWDYDTHLK
+56 KNWDYNTHIK
-66 INMKNN
+66 INMKNSD
-72 EIIGVNC
+72 IVGTNC
-79 SCETFKENSKQ
+79 SCETFKENSKHI
-90 VKNYMCKHISATGDA
+90 KNYVCKHISATNDV
-105 FYSLAKKKIASKKP
+105 FYSLAKKKMQNNKLKSNNKTQ
-119 MIKVENRLVKE
+119 LVKE
-130 NEKNNE
+130 KNEEHKG
-136 QQEKRFLSLDIS
+136 QEKRFLSLDIN
-148 IKHMVKEGIQFFNCE
+148 IKHMVKEGITLFNCE
-163 FRIGVGNSNLI
+163 FRIGAGNLNLI

-188 PLKFNDSF
+188 PLKFNDGF
-196 TYNPLKDDF
+196 TYNPLKDEF
-205 LKEDKRILQFIGA
+205 LEEDKRVLQFVASHKDMI
-218 NSDKINGRY
+218 SGRY
-227 LRLRQ
+227 LRIKQ
-232 NSLKDFLKL
+232 NNLKDFLKL
-241 IDEKKKINFNFNSI
+241 VDEKKKINFNFNSI
-255 NYEVKVR
+255 NYEVKVK

-268 ALTLKEGKEGFILS
+268 ALTLKEGKEGFVLS

-287 PVILNNTGD
+287 PVILNNLGD

-323 KNNTITYKKT
+323 KNNTITYKKS
-333 LENLKNL
+333 LESLRNL

-353 DENVK
+353 DENVRV
-358 IFKEKLMK
+358 FKEKLMK
-366 TTFYFY
+366 TTFNLYKT
-372 ENKGEIYC
+372 EGKIYC

-426 DFCFIGDEEA
+426 DFCFIGSEEEI
-436 MYDFFSKGLKKIK
+436 YELFSKGIKKLK
-449 EHGDVILSK
+449 EFGEVLLSE
-458 ELQEFKVIDSSLISS
+458 ELKEFKVLDSSLISS
-473 ELSELIN
+473 ELKELSN

-489 DFNIQEL
+489 DFELREL
-496 RESIDAMKNGK
+496 RESIEAMKRGD
-507 RFYKTKKTYLDLEEP
+507 RFYRTKKVYLDLEDP
-522 GIIHFL
+522 GIVNFL
-528 NLLEDLGLDNISNNE
+528 NLLEDLGLENIKDNE
-543 INIDKSKVLY
+543 VYIDKSKVLY

-568 GKVLQEIVNKLLN
+568 GNVLQEIVGKLLN
-581 KEFKRKLVPKAL
+581 KEFKRKLVPRAL
-593 NAELRSYQKEGFKW
+593 NAELRPYQKEGFKW

-665 SLRIGLVHGSK
+665 SIKIGLVHGSK
-676 TRRDKVLNDFKRSLG
+676 SKRDKVLRDFKRGLG
-691 IKLDYMDTFEGL
+691 IKV
-703 DLDEEE
+703 EEE
-709 NINNSKEGKN
+709 NLKE
-719 KSNDKN
+719 
-725 KTKKSSKSY
+725 KSY
-734 ERYDILLTTYGT
+734 EKYDVLLTTYGT
-746 LKNDEEAYD
+746 LKNDEKAYE

-772 PSAQATLSV
+772 PAAQATLSV
-781 KKIKSRCNIALT
+781 KNIKSRCNIALT

-815 LFTKER
+815 LFTKDR

-829 ENNLDEL
+829 ESNLSEL

-874 IYNSYVK
+874 LYSFYVK
-881 AIKTKLNES
+881 AIKNQLNENKS
-890 KISGKIGNEKIN
+890 SEKSGRDKIN
-902 LFAYLTKLR
+902 LFSYLTKLR
-911 EICLDPSIVI
+911 EICLDPSLVV
-921 PEYNGGSGKLIVVK
+921 PDYTGGSSKLTVVK

-956 VLKKIEDD
+956 VLQKIEED
-964 FKREG
+964 FKKED
-969 ISHLYLDGGT
+969 ISYLYLDGGT
-979 SAKERVE
+979 SAKDRVE
-986 RVKKFNEDE
+986 RVKKFNED
-995 SIKVFLISLKAGG
+995 SNIKVFLISLKAGG
-1008 VGLNLTSASVVIHFD
+1008 VGLNLTSASMVIHFD

-1033 ATDRAHRFGQENR
+1033 ATDRAHRFGQENK

-1062 VLMQEDKRELIQSL
+1062 VLMQEDKRELIKSL
-1076 MDGKTMDGKGL
+1076 MDGKTMDGKVL

-1092 EEIAKLFE
+1092 EEISKLFE

>member
-1 MPLNLEILMKNLVR
+1 MNLDIFMKNLVR

-25 KKLIKEAYIK
+25 KKLIKEAYVK
-35 DVKGKSIDGVYHIYG
+35 DVKGKCIDGIYHIYG
-50 RVLNED
+50 SVLNDD
-56 KNWDYDTHLK
+56 KNWDYNTHIK
-66 INMKNN
+66 INMQNSD
-72 EIIGVNC
+72 IIGTNC
-79 SCETFKENSKQ
+79 SCETFKENSKHI
-90 VKNYMCKHISATGDA
+90 KNYVCKHISATNDV
-105 FYSLAKKKIASKKP
+105 FYSLAKKKMQKNKLKSNNKP
-119 MIKVENRLVKE
+119 KLVKE
-130 NEKNNE
+130 KNEEHKGK
-136 QQEKRFLSLDIS
+136 EKRFLSLDIN
-148 IKHMVKEGIQFFNCE
+148 IKHMVKEGITLFNCE
-163 FRIGVGNSNLI
+163 FRIGTGNLNLI

-188 PLKFNDSF
+188 PLKFNDGF
-196 TYNPLKDDF
+196 TYNPLKDEF
-205 LKEDKRILQFIGA
+205 LDEDKRVLQFVA
-218 NSDKINGRY
+218 SHKDVVSGRY
-227 LRLRQ
+227 LRLKQ
-232 NSLKDFLKL
+232 NNLKDFLKL
-241 IDEKKKINFNFNSI
+241 VDEKKKINFNFNSI
-255 NYEVKVR
+255 NYEVKVK

-268 ALTLKEGKEGFILS
+268 ALTLKEGKEGFVLS

-287 PVILNNTGD
+287 PVILNNSGD

-323 KNNTITYKKT
+323 KNNTITYKKS
-333 LENLKNL
+333 LENLRSL

-353 DENVK
+353 DENIRV
-358 IFKEKLMK
+358 FKEKLMK
-366 TTFYFY
+366 TTFNLYKT
-372 ENKGEIYC
+372 KGRIYC

-426 DFCFIGDEEA
+426 DFCFIGSEEE
-436 MYDFFSKGLKKIK
+436 MYELFSKGIKRLRELGEVLLSEELK
-449 EHGDVILSK
+449 
-458 ELQEFKVIDSSLISS
+458 EFKVLDSSLISS
-473 ELSELIN
+473 ELKELSN

-489 DFNIQEL
+489 DFELREL
-496 RESIDAMKNGK
+496 RESIDAMKRGD
-507 RFYKTKKTYLDLEEP
+507 RFYRTKKVYLDLEDP
-522 GIIHFL
+522 GIVNFL
-528 NLLEDLGLDNISNNE
+528 NLLDDLGLENINDNE
-543 INIDKSKVLY
+543 VYIDKSKVLY

-568 GKVLQEIVNKLLN
+568 GNVLQEIVGKLLN

-593 NAELRSYQKEGFKW
+593 NAELRPYQKEGFKW

-665 SLRIGLVHGSK
+665 SIRVGLVHGSK
-676 TRRDKVLNDFKRSLG
+676 SKRDKVLRDFKRGLG
-691 IKLDYMDTFEGL
+691 IKI
-703 DLDEEE
+703 EEE
-709 NINNSKEGKN
+709 NLKE
-719 KSNDKN
+719 
-725 KTKKSSKSY
+725 KSY
-734 ERYDILLTTYGT
+734 EKYDVLLTTYGT
-746 LKNDEEAYD
+746 LKNDEKAYE

-772 PSAQATLSV
+772 PVAQATLSV
-781 KKIKSRCNIALT
+781 KNIKSRCNIALT

-829 ENNLDEL
+829 ESNLSEL

-874 IYNSYVK
+874 LYSFYVK
-881 AIKTKLNES
+881 AIKNQLNENKS
-890 KISGKIGNEKIN
+890 SEKSGRDKIN

-911 EICLDPSIVI
+911 EICLDPSLVV
-921 PEYNGGSGKLIVVK
+921 PDYTGGSSKLTVVK

-956 VLKKIEDD
+956 VLQKIEED
-964 FKREG
+964 FKKED
-969 ISHLYLDGGT
+969 ISYLYLDGGT
-979 SAKERVE
+979 SAKDRVE
-986 RVKKFNEDE
+986 RVKKFNED
-995 SIKVFLISLKAGG
+995 SNIKVFLISLKAGG

-1033 ATDRAHRFGQENR
+1033 ATDRAHRFGQENK

-1092 EEIAKLFE
+1092 EEISKLFE

>member
-1 MPLNLEILMKNLVR
+1 MPLNLDIFMKNLVR

-25 KKLIKEAYIK
+25 KKLIKEAYVK
-35 DVKGKSIDGVYHIYG
+35 DVKGKSIDGIYHIYG
-50 RVLNED
+50 SVLNDD
-56 KNWDYDTHLK
+56 KNWDYNTHIK
-66 INMKNN
+66 INMQNSD
-72 EIIGVNC
+72 IMGTNC
-79 SCETFKENSKQ
+79 SCETFKENSKHI
-90 VKNYMCKHISATGDA
+90 KNYVCKHISATNDV
-105 FYSLAKKKIASKKP
+105 FYSLAKKKMQKNKLKSNNKP
-119 MIKVENRLVKE
+119 KLVKDK
-130 NEKNNE
+130 NEEHKGK
-136 QQEKRFLSLDIS
+136 EKRFLSLDIN
-148 IKHMVKEGIQFFNCE
+148 IKHMVKEGITLFNCE
-163 FRIGVGNSNLI
+163 FRIGTGNLNLI

-188 PLKFNDSF
+188 PLKFNDGF
-196 TYNPLKDDF
+196 TYNPLKDEF
-205 LKEDKRILQFIGA
+205 LDEDKRVLQFVASHKDMI
-218 NSDKINGRY
+218 SGRY
-227 LRLRQ
+227 LRLKQ
-232 NSLKDFLKL
+232 NNLKDFLKL

-255 NYEVKVR
+255 NYEVKVK

-268 ALTLKEGKEGFILS
+268 ALTLKEGKEGFVLS

-287 PVILNNTGD
+287 PVLLNNLGD

-323 KNNTITYKKT
+323 KNNTITYKKS
-333 LENLKNL
+333 LENLRSL

-353 DENVK
+353 DENIRV
-358 IFKEKLMK
+358 FKEKLMK
-366 TTFYFY
+366 TTFNLYK
-372 ENKGEIYC
+372 NKEKVYC

-426 DFCFIGDEEA
+426 DFCFIGSEEEI
-436 MYDFFSKGLKKIK
+436 YELLSKGIKK
-449 EHGDVILSK
+449 LK
-458 ELQEFKVIDSSLISS
+458 ELGEVLLSEELKAFKVLDSSFISS
-473 ELSELIN
+473 ELIELSN

-489 DFNIQEL
+489 NFEL
-496 RESIDAMKNGK
+496 RELMESIEAMKRGDH
-507 RFYKTKKTYLDLEEP
+507 FYRTNKVYLDLEDP
-522 GIIHFL
+522 GIVNFL
-528 NLLEDLGLDNISNNE
+528 NLLDDLGLENIKDNE
-543 INIDKSKVLY
+543 VYIDKSKVLY

-568 GKVLQEIVNKLLN
+568 GNVLQEIVGKLLN

-593 NAELRSYQKEGFKW
+593 NAELRPYQKEGFKW

-665 SLRIGLVHGSK
+665 SIRVGLVHGSK
-676 TRRDKVLNDFKRSLG
+676 SKRDKVLRDFKRGLG
-691 IKLDYMDTFEGL
+691 IKI
-703 DLDEEE
+703 EEK
-709 NINNSKEGKN
+709 NLKE
-719 KSNDKN
+719 
-725 KTKKSSKSY
+725 KSY
-734 ERYDILLTTYGT
+734 EKYDVLLTTYGT
-746 LKNDEEAYD
+746 LKNDEKAYE

-781 KKIKSRCNIALT
+781 KNIKSRCNIALT

-829 ENNLDEL
+829 ESNLSEL

-849 EDVLSELPEKL
+849 EEVLSELPEKL

-874 IYNSYVK
+874 LYSFYVN
-881 AIKTKLNES
+881 AIKNQLNENKS
-890 KISGKIGNEKIN
+890 SEKSGRDKIN

-911 EICLDPSIVI
+911 EICLDPSIVV
-921 PEYNGGSGKLIVVK
+921 PDYKGGSSKLTVVR

-956 VLKKIEDD
+956 VLQKIEED
-964 FKREG
+964 FKKED
-969 ISHLYLDGGT
+969 ISYLYLDGGT
-979 SAKERVE
+979 SAKDRVE
-986 RVKKFNEDE
+986 RVKKFNDD
-995 SIKVFLISLKAGG
+995 SNIKVFLISLKAGG

-1033 ATDRAHRFGQENR
+1033 ATDRAHRFGQENK

-1092 EEIAKLFE
+1092 EEISKLFE

>member
-1 MPLNLEILMKNLVR
+1 MNLDIFMKNLVR

-25 KKLIKEAYIK
+25 KKLIKEAYVK
-35 DVKGKSIDGVYHIYG
+35 DVKGKSIDGIYHIYG
-50 RVLNED
+50 SVLNDD
-56 KNWDYDTHLK
+56 KNWDYNTHIK
-66 INMKNN
+66 INMQNSD
-72 EIIGVNC
+72 IMGTNC
-79 SCETFKENSKQ
+79 SCETFKENSKHI
-90 VKNYMCKHISATGDA
+90 KNYVCKHISATNDV
-105 FYSLAKKKIASKKP
+105 FYSLAKKKMQKNKLKSNNKP
-119 MIKVENRLVKE
+119 KLVKE
-130 NEKNNE
+130 KNEEHKG
-136 QQEKRFLSLDIS
+136 QEKRFLSLDIN
-148 IKHMVKEGIQFFNCE
+148 IKHMVKEGITLFNCE
-163 FRIGVGNSNLI
+163 FRIGAGNLNLI

-188 PLKFNDSF
+188 PLKFNDGF
-196 TYNPLKDDF
+196 TYNPLKDEF
-205 LKEDKRILQFIGA
+205 LDEDKRVLQFVASHKDMI
-218 NSDKINGRY
+218 SGRY
-227 LRLRQ
+227 LRLKQ
-232 NSLKDFLKL
+232 NNLKDFLKL

-255 NYEVKVR
+255 NYEVKVK

-268 ALTLKEGKEGFILS
+268 ALTLKEGKEGFILN

-287 PVILNNTGD
+287 PIILNNSGD

-323 KNNTITYKKT
+323 KNNTITYKKS
-333 LENLKNL
+333 LENLRSL

-353 DENVK
+353 DENIRV
-358 IFKEKLMK
+358 FKEKLMK
-366 TTFYFY
+366 TTFNLYK
-372 ENKGEIYC
+372 NKEKIYC

-426 DFCFIGDEEA
+426 DFCFIGSEEEI
-436 MYDFFSKGLKKIK
+436 YELFSKGIKRLRELGEVLLSEELK
-449 EHGDVILSK
+449 
-458 ELQEFKVIDSSLISS
+458 EFKVLDSSLISS
-473 ELSELIN
+473 ELKELSN

-489 DFNIQEL
+489 DFELREL
-496 RESIDAMKNGK
+496 RESIEAMKRGD
-507 RFYKTKKTYLDLEEP
+507 RFYRTKKVYLDLEDP
-522 GIIHFL
+522 GIVNFL
-528 NLLEDLGLDNISNNE
+528 NLLDDLGLENIKDNE
-543 INIDKSKVLY
+543 VYIDKSKVLY
-553 IQEKLKDRNLSFIKG
+553 IQEKLKDRTLSFIKG
-568 GKVLQEIVNKLLN
+568 GNVLQEIVGKLLN

-593 NAELRSYQKEGFKW
+593 NAELRPYQKEGFKW

-665 SLRIGLVHGSK
+665 SIRIGLVHGSK
-676 TRRDKVLNDFKRSLG
+676 SKRDKVLRDFKRGLG
-691 IKLDYMDTFEGL
+691 IKI
-703 DLDEEE
+703 EEE
-709 NINNSKEGKN
+709 NLKE
-719 KSNDKN
+719 
-725 KTKKSSKSY
+725 KSY
-734 ERYDILLTTYGT
+734 EKYDVLLTTYGT
-746 LKNDEEAYD
+746 LKNDEKAYE

-781 KKIKSRCNIALT
+781 KNIKSRCNIALT

-815 LFTKER
+815 LFTKDR

-829 ENNLDEL
+829 ESNLSEL
-836 KSLITPFILRRLK
+836 KYLITPFILRRLK
-849 EDVLSELPEKL
+849 EEVLSELPEKL

-874 IYNSYVK
+874 LYSFYVK
-881 AIKTKLNES
+881 AIKNQLNENKS
-890 KISGKIGNEKIN
+890 SEKSGRDKIN

-911 EICLDPSIVI
+911 EICLDPSIVVAD
-921 PEYNGGSGKLIVVK
+921 YKGGSSKLTVVR

-956 VLKKIEDD
+956 VLQKIEED
-964 FKREG
+964 FKKED
-969 ISHLYLDGGT
+969 ISYLYLDGGT
-979 SAKERVE
+979 SAKDRVE
-986 RVKKFNEDE
+986 RVKKFNDD
-995 SIKVFLISLKAGG
+995 SNIKVFLISLKAGG

-1023 PWWNPAVEDQ
+1023 PWWNPSVEDQ
-1033 ATDRAHRFGQENR
+1033 ATDRVHRFGQENK

-1092 EEIAKLFE
+1092 EEISKLFE

>member
-1 MPLNLEILMKNLVR
+1 MNLDIFMKNLVR

-25 KKLIKEAYIK
+25 KKLIKEAYVK
-35 DVKGKSIDGVYHIYG
+35 DVRGKNIDGIYHIYG
-50 RVLNED
+50 NILNDD
-56 KNWDYDTHLK
+56 KNWDYNTHIK
-66 INMKNN
+66 INMKNSD
-72 EIIGVNC
+72 IIGTNC
-79 SCETFKENSKQ
+79 SCETFKENSKHI
-90 VKNYMCKHISATGDA
+90 KNYVCNHISATNDV
-105 FYSLAKKKIASKKP
+105 FYSLVRKKVQKNKLKSNNKTQ
-119 MIKVENRLVKE
+119 LVKE
-130 NEKNNE
+130 KNDE
-136 QQEKRFLSLDIS
+136 HKGQEKRFLSLDIN
-148 IKHMVKEGIQFFNCE
+148 IKHMVKEGITLFNCE
-163 FRIGVGNSNLI
+163 FRIGAGNLNLI

-188 PLKFNDSF
+188 PLKFNDGF
-196 TYNPLKDDF
+196 TYNPLRDEF
-205 LKEDKRILQFIGA
+205 LEEDKRVLQFVASHKDMI
-218 NSDKINGRY
+218 SGRY
-227 LRLRQ
+227 LRLKQ
-232 NSLKDFLKL
+232 NNLKDFLKL
-241 IDEKKKINFNFNSI
+241 INEKKKIKFNFNSI
-255 NYEVKVR
+255 NYEVKVK

-287 PVILNNTGD
+287 PVLLNNLGD

-323 KNNTITYKKT
+323 KNNTITYKKS
-333 LENLKNL
+333 LENLRNL

-353 DENVK
+353 DENVRA
-358 IFKEKLMK
+358 FKEKLMK
-366 TTFYFY
+366 TTFNLYKT
-372 ENKGEIYC
+372 KGKIYC
-380 NVKIDYCGYIIDLI
+380 NLKINYCGYIIDLI

-426 DFCFIGDEEA
+426 DFCFIGNEEE
-436 MYDFFSKGLKKIK
+436 MYELFSKGIKRLK
-449 EHGDVILSK
+449 EFGEVLLSE
-458 ELQEFKVIDSSLISS
+458 ELKEFKVLDSSLISS
-473 ELSELIN
+473 ELIELSN

-489 DFNIQEL
+489 DFELREL
-496 RESIDAMKNGK
+496 RESIEAMKKGE
-507 RFYKTKKTYLDLEEP
+507 RFYRTKKVYLDLEDL
-522 GIIHFL
+522 GIMNFL
-528 NLLEDLGLDNISNNE
+528 NLLEDLGLENIKDNE
-543 INIDKSKVLY
+543 VYIDKSKVLY

-568 GKVLQEIVNKLLN
+568 GNVLQEIVGKLLN

-593 NAELRSYQKEGFKW
+593 NAELRPYQKEGFKW

-665 SLRIGLVHGSK
+665 RIRVGLVHGSK
-676 TRRDKVLNDFKRSLG
+676 SKRDKVLRDFKRGIG
-691 IKLDYMDTFEGL
+691 IKV
-703 DLDEEE
+703 EEE
-709 NINNSKEGKN
+709 NLKEKY
-719 KSNDKN
+719 
-725 KTKKSSKSY
+725 Y
-734 ERYDILLTTYGT
+734 EKYDVLLTTYGT
-746 LKNDEEAYD
+746 LKNDEKAYE

-772 PSAQATLSV
+772 PTAQATLSV
-781 KKIKSRCNIALT
+781 KNIKSRCNIALT

-829 ENNLDEL
+829 ESNLSEL

-874 IYNSYVK
+874 LYSFYVK
-881 AIKTKLNES
+881 AIKNELNANKVYE
-890 KISGKIGNEKIN
+890 KSGKNKIN

-911 EICLDPSIVI
+911 EICLDPSIVV
-921 PEYNGGSGKLIVVK
+921 PDYKGESRKLTVVK
-935 EIVKDASESGKKILL
+935 EIVKDASESRKKILL

-956 VLKKIEDD
+956 VLKKIEED
-964 FKREG
+964 FKKED
-969 ISHLYLDGGT
+969 ISYLYLDGGT

-986 RVKKFNEDE
+986 RVKKFNED
-995 SIKVFLISLKAGG
+995 SNIKVFLISLKAGG

-1033 ATDRAHRFGQENR
+1033 ATDRAHRFGQENK

-1092 EEIAKLFE
+1092 EEISKLFE

>member
-1 MPLNLEILMKNLVR
+1 MPLNLDIFMKNLVR

-25 KKLIKEAYIK
+25 KKLIKEAYVK
-35 DVKGKSIDGVYHIYG
+35 DVKGKSIDGIYHIYG
-50 RVLNED
+50 SVLNDD
-56 KNWDYDTHLK
+56 KNWDYNTHIK
-66 INMKNN
+66 INVKNSD
-72 EIIGVNC
+72 IIGTNC
-79 SCETFKENSKQ
+79 SCETFKENSKHI
-90 VKNYMCKHISATGDA
+90 KNYVCKHISATNDV
-105 FYSLAKKKIASKKP
+105 FYSLARKKVQKNKLKSNNKSQ
-119 MIKVENRLVKE
+119 LVKE
-130 NEKNNE
+130 KNEEHKGK
-136 QQEKRFLSLDIS
+136 EKRFLSLDIN
-148 IKHMVKEGIQFFNCE
+148 IKHMVKEGVILFNCE
-163 FRIGVGNSNLI
+163 FRIGAGNLNLI

-188 PLKFNDSF
+188 PLKFNDGF
-196 TYNPLKDDF
+196 TYNPLKDEF
-205 LKEDKRILQFIGA
+205 LDEDKRVLQFVASHKDMI
-218 NSDKINGRY
+218 SGRY
-227 LRLRQ
+227 LRLKQ
-232 NSLKDFLKL
+232 NNLKDFLKL
-241 IDEKKKINFNFNSI
+241 VDEKKKINFNFNSI
-255 NYEVKVR
+255 NYEVKVK

-268 ALTLKEGKEGFILS
+268 ALTLKEGKEGFVLS

-287 PVILNNTGD
+287 PVILNNSGD

-323 KNNTITYKKT
+323 KNNTITYKKS
-333 LENLKNL
+333 LENLRSL

-353 DENVK
+353 DENIRV
-358 IFKEKLMK
+358 FKEKLMK
-366 TTFYFY
+366 TTFNLYKT
-372 ENKGEIYC
+372 KGRIYC

-394 RDEKDNSFLRDLKS
+394 RDEKDNSFLRDLKN

-426 DFCFIGDEEA
+426 DFCFIGSEEE
-436 MYDFFSKGLKKIK
+436 MYELFSKGIKRLRELGEVLLSEELK
-449 EHGDVILSK
+449 
-458 ELQEFKVIDSSLISS
+458 EFKVLDSSLISS
-473 ELSELIN
+473 ELKELSN

-489 DFNIQEL
+489 DFELREL
-496 RESIDAMKNGK
+496 RESIEAMKRGD
-507 RFYKTKKTYLDLEEP
+507 RFYRTKKVYLDLEDP
-522 GIIHFL
+522 GIVNFL
-528 NLLEDLGLDNISNNE
+528 NLLEDLGLENIKDNE
-543 INIDKSKVLY
+543 VYIDKSKVLY
-553 IQEKLKDRNLSFIKG
+553 IQEKLKDRTLSFIKG
-568 GKVLQEIVNKLLN
+568 GNVLQEIVGKLLN

-593 NAELRSYQKEGFKW
+593 NAELRPYQKEGFKW

-665 SLRIGLVHGSK
+665 SIRIGLVHGSK
-676 TRRDKVLNDFKRSLG
+676 SKRDKVLREFKRGLG
-691 IKLDYMDTFEGL
+691 IKL
-703 DLDEEE
+703 EED
-709 NINNSKEGKN
+709 NLKE
-719 KSNDKN
+719 
-725 KTKKSSKSY
+725 KSY
-734 ERYDILLTTYGT
+734 EKYDVLLTTYGT
-746 LKNDEEAYD
+746 LKNDEKAYE

-772 PSAQATLSV
+772 PAAQATLSV
-781 KKIKSRCNIALT
+781 KNIKSRCNIALT

-829 ENNLDEL
+829 ESNLSEL
-836 KSLITPFILRRLK
+836 KYLITPFILRRLK

-874 IYNSYVK
+874 LYSFYVK
-881 AIKTKLNES
+881 AIKNQLNENKS
-890 KISGKIGNEKIN
+890 SEKSGRDKIN
-902 LFAYLTKLR
+902 LFSYLTKLR
-911 EICLDPSIVI
+911 EICLDPSLVV
-921 PEYNGGSGKLIVVK
+921 PDYTGGSSKLTVVK

-956 VLKKIEDD
+956 VLQKIEED
-964 FKREG
+964 FKKED
-969 ISHLYLDGGT
+969 ISYLYLDGGT
-979 SAKERVE
+979 SAKDRVE
-986 RVKKFNEDE
+986 RVKKFNED
-995 SIKVFLISLKAGG
+995 SNIKVFLISLKAGG

-1033 ATDRAHRFGQENR
+1033 ATDRAHRFGQENK

-1092 EEIAKLFE
+1092 EEISKLFE

>member
-1 MPLNLEILMKNLVR
+1 MPLNLDIFMKNLVR

-25 KKLIKEAYIK
+25 KKLIKEAYVK
-35 DVKGKSIDGVYHIYG
+35 DVKGKCIDGIYHIYG
-50 RVLNED
+50 SVLNDD
-56 KNWDYDTHLK
+56 KNWDYNTHIK
-66 INMKNN
+66 INMQNSD
-72 EIIGVNC
+72 IIGTNC
-79 SCETFKENSKQ
+79 SCETFKENSKHI
-90 VKNYMCKHISATGDA
+90 KNYVCKHISATNDV
-105 FYSLAKKKIASKKP
+105 FYSLAKKKMQKNKLKSNNKP
-119 MIKVENRLVKE
+119 KLVKE
-130 NEKNNE
+130 KNEEHKGK
-136 QQEKRFLSLDIS
+136 EKRFLSLDIN
-148 IKHMVKEGIQFFNCE
+148 IKHMVKEGITLFNCE
-163 FRIGVGNSNLI
+163 FRIGTGNLNLI

-188 PLKFNDSF
+188 PLKFNDGF
-196 TYNPLKDDF
+196 TYNPLKDEF
-205 LKEDKRILQFIGA
+205 LDEDKRVLQFVASHKDMI
-218 NSDKINGRY
+218 SGRY
-227 LRLRQ
+227 LRLKQ
-232 NSLKDFLKL
+232 NNLKDFLKL
-241 IDEKKKINFNFNSI
+241 VDEKKKINFNFNSI
-255 NYEVKVR
+255 NYEVKVK

-268 ALTLKEGKEGFILS
+268 ALTLKEGKEGFVLS

-287 PVILNNTGD
+287 PVILNNSGD

-323 KNNTITYKKT
+323 KNNTITYKKS
-333 LENLKNL
+333 LENLRSL

-353 DENVK
+353 DENIRV
-358 IFKEKLMK
+358 FKEKLMK
-366 TTFYFY
+366 TTFNLYKT
-372 ENKGEIYC
+372 KGRIYC

-394 RDEKDNSFLRDLKS
+394 RDEKDNSFLRDLKN

-426 DFCFIGDEEA
+426 DFCFIGSEEE
-436 MYDFFSKGLKKIK
+436 MYELLSKGIKRLRELGEVLLSEELK
-449 EHGDVILSK
+449 
-458 ELQEFKVIDSSLISS
+458 EFKVLDSSLISS
-473 ELSELIN
+473 ELKELSN

-489 DFNIQEL
+489 DFELREL
-496 RESIDAMKNGK
+496 RESIEAMKRGD
-507 RFYKTKKTYLDLEEP
+507 RFYRTKKVYLDLEDP
-522 GIIHFL
+522 GIVNFL
-528 NLLEDLGLDNISNNE
+528 NLLEDLGLENIKDNE
-543 INIDKSKVLY
+543 VYIDKSKVLY

-568 GKVLQEIVNKLLN
+568 GNVLQEIVGKLLN

-593 NAELRSYQKEGFKW
+593 NAELRPYQKEGFKW

-652 IYNWMDEFEKFAP
+652 IYNWMDEFKKFAP
-665 SLRIGLVHGSK
+665 SIKIGLVHGSK
-676 TRRDKVLNDFKRSLG
+676 SKRDKVLRDFKRGLG
-691 IKLDYMDTFEGL
+691 IKV
-703 DLDEEE
+703 EEE
-709 NINNSKEGKN
+709 NLKE
-719 KSNDKN
+719 
-725 KTKKSSKSY
+725 KSY
-734 ERYDILLTTYGT
+734 EKYDVLLTTYGT
-746 LKNDEEAYD
+746 LKNDEKSYE

-772 PSAQATLSV
+772 PAAQATLSV
-781 KKIKSRCNIALT
+781 KNIKSRCNIALT

-801 MELWSIFDFVMPGY
+801 MELWSIFDFVIPGY

-829 ENNLDEL
+829 ESNLSEL

-874 IYNSYVK
+874 LYSFYVK
-881 AIKTKLNES
+881 AIKNQLNENKS
-890 KISGKIGNEKIN
+890 SEKSGKDKIN

-911 EICLDPSIVI
+911 EICLDPSLVV
-921 PEYNGGSGKLIVVK
+921 PDYTGGSSKLTVVK

-956 VLKKIEDD
+956 VLQKIEED
-964 FKREG
+964 FKKED
-969 ISHLYLDGGT
+969 ISYLYLDGGT
-979 SAKERVE
+979 SAKDRVE
-986 RVKKFNEDE
+986 RVKKFNED
-995 SIKVFLISLKAGG
+995 SNIKVFLISLKAGG

-1033 ATDRAHRFGQENR
+1033 ATDRAHRFGQENK

-1092 EEIAKLFE
+1092 EEISKLFE

>member
-1 MPLNLEILMKNLVR
+1 MPLNLDIFMKNLVR

-25 KKLIKEAYIK
+25 KKLIQEAYVK
-35 DVKGKSIDGVYHIYG
+35 DVKGKSIDGIYHIYG
-50 RVLNED
+50 SVLNDD
-56 KNWDYDTHLK
+56 KNWGYNTHIK
-66 INMKNN
+66 INMQNSD
-72 EIIGVNC
+72 IMGTNC
-79 SCETFKENSKQ
+79 SCETFKENSKHI
-90 VKNYMCKHISATGDA
+90 KNYVCKHISATNDV
-105 FYSLAKKKIASKKP
+105 FYSLAKKKMQKNKLKSNNKP
-119 MIKVENRLVKE
+119 KLVKE
-130 NEKNNE
+130 KNEEHKGK
-136 QQEKRFLSLDIS
+136 EKRFLSLDIN
-148 IKHMVKEGIQFFNCE
+148 IKHMVKEGITLFNCE
-163 FRIGVGNSNLI
+163 FRIGAGNLNLI

-188 PLKFNDSF
+188 PLKFNDGF
-196 TYNPLKDDF
+196 TYNPLKDEF
-205 LKEDKRILQFIGA
+205 LDEDKRVLQFVASHKDMI
-218 NSDKINGRY
+218 SGRY
-227 LRLRQ
+227 LRLKQ
-232 NSLKDFLKL
+232 NNLKDFLKL

-255 NYEVKVR
+255 NYEVKVK

-268 ALTLKEGKEGFILS
+268 ALTLKEGKEEFVLS

-287 PVILNNTGD
+287 PVLLNNLGD

-323 KNNTITYKKT
+323 KNNTITYKKS
-333 LENLKNL
+333 LESLRNL

-353 DENVK
+353 DENVRA
-358 IFKEKLMK
+358 FKEKLMK
-366 TTFYFY
+366 TTFNLYKT
-372 ENKGEIYC
+372 EGKIYC

-426 DFCFIGDEEA
+426 DFCFIGNEEE
-436 MYDFFSKGLKKIK
+436 MYELFSKGIKRLRELGEVLLSEELK
-449 EHGDVILSK
+449 
-458 ELQEFKVIDSSLISS
+458 EFKVLDSSLISS
-473 ELSELIN
+473 ELKELNN

-489 DFNIQEL
+489 DFELREL
-496 RESIDAMKNGK
+496 RESIEAMKKGD
-507 RFYKTKKTYLDLEEP
+507 RFYITKKVYLDLEDH
-522 GIIHFL
+522 GIVNFL
-528 NLLEDLGLDNISNNE
+528 NLLEDLGLENIKDNE
-543 INIDKSKVLY
+543 VYIDKSKVLY

-568 GKVLQEIVNKLLN
+568 GNVLQEIVGKLLN

-593 NAELRSYQKEGFKW
+593 NAELRPYQKEGFKW

-665 SLRIGLVHGSK
+665 SIRVGLVHGSK
-676 TRRDKVLNDFKRSLG
+676 SKRDKVLRDFKRGLG
-691 IKLDYMDTFEGL
+691 IKV
-703 DLDEEE
+703 EEE
-709 NINNSKEGKN
+709 NLKE
-719 KSNDKN
+719 
-725 KTKKSSKSY
+725 KSY
-734 ERYDILLTTYGT
+734 EKYDVLLTTYGT
-746 LKNDEEAYD
+746 LKNDEKAYE

-772 PSAQATLSV
+772 PAAQATLSV
-781 KKIKSRCNIALT
+781 KNIKSRCNIALT

-829 ENNLDEL
+829 ESNLSEL

-874 IYNSYVK
+874 LYSFYVK
-881 AIKTKLNES
+881 AIKNQLNENKS
-890 KISGKIGNEKIN
+890 SEKSGRDKIN

-911 EICLDPSIVI
+911 EICLDPSLVV
-921 PEYNGGSGKLIVVK
+921 PDYTGGSSKLTVVK

-956 VLKKIEDD
+956 VLKKIEED
-964 FKREG
+964 FKKEE
-969 ISHLYLDGGT
+969 ISYLYLDGGT
-979 SAKERVE
+979 SAKDRVE
-986 RVKKFNEDE
+986 RVKKFNED
-995 SIKVFLISLKAGG
+995 SNIKVFLISLKAGG
-1008 VGLNLTSASVVIHFD
+1008 VGLNLTSASMVIHFD

-1033 ATDRAHRFGQENR
+1033 ATDRAHRFGQENK

-1076 MDGKTMDGKGL
+1076 MDGKTMDGKVL

-1092 EEIAKLFE
+1092 EEISKLFD

>member
-1 MPLNLEILMKNLVR
+1 MPLNLDILMKNLVR

-25 KKLIKEAYIK
+25 KKLIKEAYVK
-35 DVKGKSIDGVYHIYG
+35 DVRGKSIDGIYHIYG
-50 RVLNED
+50 SVLNDD
-56 KNWDYDTHLK
+56 KNWDYNTHIK
-66 INMKNN
+66 INMKNSD
-72 EIIGVNC
+72 IVGTNC
-79 SCETFKENSKQ
+79 SCETFKENSKHI
-90 VKNYMCKHISATGDA
+90 KNYVCKHISATNDV
-105 FYSLAKKKIASKKP
+105 FYSLAKKKMQNNKLKSNNKTQ
-119 MIKVENRLVKE
+119 LVKE
-130 NEKNNE
+130 KNEEHKG
-136 QQEKRFLSLDIS
+136 QEKRFLSLDIN
-148 IKHMVKEGIQFFNCE
+148 IKHMVKEGITLFNCE
-163 FRIGVGNSNLI
+163 FRIGAGNLNLI

-188 PLKFNDSF
+188 PLKFNDGF
-196 TYNPLKDDF
+196 TYNPLKDEF
-205 LKEDKRILQFIGA
+205 LEEDKRVLQFVASHKDMI
-218 NSDKINGRY
+218 SGRY
-227 LRLRQ
+227 LRLKQ
-232 NSLKDFLKL
+232 NNLKDFLKL

-255 NYEVKVR
+255 NYEVKVK

-287 PVILNNTGD
+287 PVILNNLGD

-323 KNNTITYKKT
+323 KNNTITYKKS
-333 LENLKNL
+333 LENLRSL

-353 DENVK
+353 DENIRV
-358 IFKEKLMK
+358 FKEKLMK
-366 TTFYFY
+366 TTFNLYK
-372 ENKGEIYC
+372 NKGKIYC

-426 DFCFIGDEEA
+426 DFCFIGNEEE
-436 MYDFFSKGLKKIK
+436 MYELFSKGIKRLRELGEVLLSEELK
-449 EHGDVILSK
+449 
-458 ELQEFKVIDSSLISS
+458 EFKVLDSSLISS
-473 ELSELIN
+473 ELKELSN

-489 DFNIQEL
+489 DFELREL
-496 RESIDAMKNGK
+496 RESIEAMKKGD
-507 RFYKTKKTYLDLEEP
+507 RFYRTKKVYLDLEDP
-522 GIIHFL
+522 GIVNFL
-528 NLLEDLGLDNISNNE
+528 NLLEDLGLENIKDNE
-543 INIDKSKVLY
+543 VYIDKSKVLY

-568 GKVLQEIVNKLLN
+568 GNVLQEIVGKLLN
-581 KEFKRKLVPKAL
+581 KQFKRKLVPKAL
-593 NAELRSYQKEGFKW
+593 NAELRPYQKEGFKW

-665 SLRIGLVHGSK
+665 SIRIGLVHGSK
-676 TRRDKVLNDFKRSLG
+676 SKRDKVLRDFKRGLG
-691 IKLDYMDTFEGL
+691 IKI
-703 DLDEEE
+703 EES
-709 NINNSKEGKN
+709 NLKE
-719 KSNDKN
+719 
-725 KTKKSSKSY
+725 KSY
-734 ERYDILLTTYGT
+734 EKYDVLLTTYGT
-746 LKNDEEAYD
+746 LKNDEKSYE

-772 PSAQATLSV
+772 PVAQATLSV
-781 KKIKSRCNIALT
+781 KNIKSRCNIALT

-829 ENNLDEL
+829 ESNLSEL

-874 IYNSYVK
+874 LYSFYVK
-881 AIKTKLNES
+881 AIKNQLNENKS
-890 KISGKIGNEKIN
+890 SEKSGRDKIN

-911 EICLDPSIVI
+911 EICLDPSLVV
-921 PEYNGGSGKLIVVK
+921 PDYTGGSSKLTVVK

-956 VLKKIEDD
+956 VLQKIEED
-964 FKREG
+964 FKKED
-969 ISHLYLDGGT
+969 ISYLYLDGGT
-979 SAKERVE
+979 SAKDRVE
-986 RVKKFNEDE
+986 RVKKFNED
-995 SIKVFLISLKAGG
+995 SNIKVFLISLKAGG

-1033 ATDRAHRFGQENR
+1033 ATDRAHRFGQENK

-1092 EEIAKLFE
+1092 EEISKLFE

>member
-1 MPLNLEILMKNLVR
+1 MPLNLDIFMKNLVR

-25 KKLIKEAYIK
+25 KKLIKEAYVK
-35 DVKGKSIDGVYHIYG
+35 DVKGKSIDGIYHIYG
-50 RVLNED
+50 SVLNDD
-56 KNWDYDTHLK
+56 KNWDYNTHIK
-66 INMKNN
+66 INMQNSD
-72 EIIGVNC
+72 IMGTNC
-79 SCETFKENSKQ
+79 SCETFKENSKHI
-90 VKNYMCKHISATGDA
+90 KNYVCKHISATNDV
-105 FYSLAKKKIASKKP
+105 FYSLAKKKMQKDKLKSNNKP
-119 MIKVENRLVKE
+119 KLVKE
-130 NEKNNE
+130 KNEEHKG
-136 QQEKRFLSLDIS
+136 QEKRFLSLDIN
-148 IKHMVKEGIQFFNCE
+148 IKHMVKEGITLFNCE
-163 FRIGVGNSNLI
+163 FRIGAGNLNLI

-188 PLKFNDSF
+188 PLKFNDGF
-196 TYNPLKDDF
+196 TYNPLKDEF
-205 LKEDKRILQFIGA
+205 LDEDKRVLQFVASHKDMI
-218 NSDKINGRY
+218 SGRY
-227 LRLRQ
+227 LRLKQ
-232 NSLKDFLKL
+232 NNLKDFLKL

-255 NYEVKVR
+255 NYEVKVK

-287 PVILNNTGD
+287 PIILNNSGD

-323 KNNTITYKKT
+323 KNNTITYKKS
-333 LENLKNL
+333 LENLRSL

-353 DENVK
+353 DENIRV
-358 IFKEKLMK
+358 FKEKLMK
-366 TTFYFY
+366 TTFNLYK
-372 ENKGEIYC
+372 NKEKIYC

-426 DFCFIGDEEA
+426 DFCFIGSEEEI
-436 MYDFFSKGLKKIK
+436 YELFSKGIKSLRELGEVLLSEELK
-449 EHGDVILSK
+449 
-458 ELQEFKVIDSSLISS
+458 EFKVLDSSLISS
-473 ELSELIN
+473 ELKELSN

-489 DFNIQEL
+489 DFEL
-496 RESIDAMKNGK
+496 RELMESIEAMKRGDH
-507 RFYKTKKTYLDLEEP
+507 FYRTNKVYLDLEDP
-522 GIIHFL
+522 GIVNFL
-528 NLLEDLGLDNISNNE
+528 NLLDDLGLENIKDNE
-543 INIDKSKVLY
+543 VYIDKSKVLY

-568 GKVLQEIVNKLLN
+568 GNVLQEIVGKLLN

-593 NAELRSYQKEGFKW
+593 NAELRPYQKEGFKW

-665 SLRIGLVHGSK
+665 SIRVGLVHGSK
-676 TRRDKVLNDFKRSLG
+676 SKRDKVLRDFKRGLG
-691 IKLDYMDTFEGL
+691 IKI
-703 DLDEEE
+703 EEE
-709 NINNSKEGKN
+709 NLKE
-719 KSNDKN
+719 
-725 KTKKSSKSY
+725 KSY
-734 ERYDILLTTYGT
+734 EKYDVLLTTYGT
-746 LKNDEEAYD
+746 LKNDEKAYE

-781 KKIKSRCNIALT
+781 KNIKSRCNIALT

-829 ENNLDEL
+829 ESNLSEL

-849 EDVLSELPEKL
+849 EEVLSELPEKL

-874 IYNSYVK
+874 LYSFYVK
-881 AIKTKLNES
+881 AIKNQLNENKS
-890 KISGKIGNEKIN
+890 SEKSGRDKIN

-911 EICLDPSIVI
+911 EICLDPSIVV
-921 PEYNGGSGKLIVVK
+921 PDYKGGSSKLTVVK

-956 VLKKIEDD
+956 VLQKIEED
-964 FKREG
+964 FKKED
-969 ISHLYLDGGT
+969 ISYLYLDGGT
-979 SAKERVE
+979 SAKDRVE
-986 RVKKFNEDE
+986 RVKKFNED
-995 SIKVFLISLKAGG
+995 SNIKVFLISLKAGG

-1033 ATDRAHRFGQENR
+1033 ATDRAHRFGQENK

-1092 EEIAKLFE
+1092 EEISKLFE

>member
-1 MPLNLEILMKNLVR
+1 MPLNLDIFMKNLVR

-25 KKLIKEAYIK
+25 KKLIKEAYVK
-35 DVKGKSIDGVYHIYG
+35 DVKGKSIDGIYHIYG
-50 RVLNED
+50 SVLNDD
-56 KNWDYDTHLK
+56 KNWDYNTHIK
-66 INMKNN
+66 INMQNSD
-72 EIIGVNC
+72 IIGTNC
-79 SCETFKENSKQ
+79 SCETFKENSKHI
-90 VKNYMCKHISATGDA
+90 KNYVCKHISATNDV
-105 FYSLAKKKIASKKP
+105 FYSLVRKKVQKNKLSNNKTQ
-119 MIKVENRLVKE
+119 LVKE
-130 NEKNNE
+130 KNDE
-136 QQEKRFLSLDIS
+136 HRGEEKRFLSLDIN
-148 IKHMVKEGIQFFNCE
+148 IKHMVKEGITLFNCE
-163 FRIGVGNSNLI
+163 FRIGAGNLNLI
-174 LDLKDFL
+174 LDLKNFL

-188 PLKFNDSF
+188 PLKFNDGF
-196 TYNPLKDDF
+196 TYNPLRDEF
-205 LKEDKRILQFIGA
+205 LEEDKRVLQFVASHKDMI
-218 NSDKINGRY
+218 SGRY
-227 LRLRQ
+227 LRLKQ
-232 NSLKDFLKL
+232 NNLKDFLKL
-241 IDEKKKINFNFNSI
+241 IDAKKKINFNFNSI
-255 NYEVKVR
+255 NYEVKVK

-268 ALTLKEGKEGFILS
+268 ALTLKEGKEEFILS

-287 PVILNNTGD
+287 PVLLNNSGD

-323 KNNTITYKKT
+323 KNNTITYKKS
-333 LENLKNL
+333 LENLRNL

-353 DENVK
+353 DENVRD
-358 IFKEKLMK
+358 FKEKLMK
-366 TTFYFY
+366 TTFNLYKT
-372 ENKGEIYC
+372 KGKIYC

-426 DFCFIGDEEA
+426 DFCFIGNEEE
-436 MYDFFSKGLKKIK
+436 MYELLSKGIKRLK
-449 EHGDVILSK
+449 EFGEVLLSE
-458 ELQEFKVIDSSLISS
+458 ELKEFKVLDSSLISS
-473 ELSELIN
+473 ELKELSN

-489 DFNIQEL
+489 DFELREL
-496 RESIDAMKNGK
+496 RESIEAMKRGD
-507 RFYKTKKTYLDLEEP
+507 RFYRTKKVYLDLEDP
-522 GIIHFL
+522 GIVNFL
-528 NLLEDLGLDNISNNE
+528 NLLEDLGLENIKDNE
-543 INIDKSKVLY
+543 VYIDKSKVLY

-568 GKVLQEIVNKLLN
+568 GNVLQEIVGKLLN

-593 NAELRSYQKEGFKW
+593 NAELRPYQKEGFKW

-665 SLRIGLVHGSK
+665 SIKIGLVHGSK
-676 TRRDKVLNDFKRSLG
+676 FKRDKVLRDFKRGLG
-691 IKLDYMDTFEGL
+691 IKI
-703 DLDEEE
+703 EED
-709 NINNSKEGKN
+709 NLKE
-719 KSNDKN
+719 
-725 KTKKSSKSY
+725 KSY
-734 ERYDILLTTYGT
+734 EKYDVLLTTYGT
-746 LKNDEEAYD
+746 LKNDEKAYE

-772 PSAQATLSV
+772 PAAQATLSV
-781 KKIKSRCNIALT
+781 KNIKSRCNIALT

-815 LFTKER
+815 LFTKDR

-829 ENNLDEL
+829 ESNLSEL

-874 IYNSYVK
+874 LYSFYVK
-881 AIKTKLNES
+881 AIKNQLNENKS
-890 KISGKIGNEKIN
+890 SEKSGRDKIN
-902 LFAYLTKLR
+902 LFSYLTKLR
-911 EICLDPSIVI
+911 EICLDPSLVV
-921 PEYNGGSGKLIVVK
+921 PDYTGGSSKLTVVK

-956 VLKKIEDD
+956 VLQKIEED
-964 FKREG
+964 FKKED
-969 ISHLYLDGGT
+969 ISYLYLDGGT
-979 SAKERVE
+979 SAKDRVE
-986 RVKKFNEDE
+986 RVKKFNED
-995 SIKVFLISLKAGG
+995 SNIKVFLISLKAGG

-1033 ATDRAHRFGQENR
+1033 ATDRAHRFGQENK

-1092 EEIAKLFE
+1092 EEISKLFE

>member
-1 MPLNLEILMKNLVR
+1 MPLNLDIFMKNLVR

-25 KKLIKEAYIK
+25 KKLIQEAYVK
-35 DVKGKSIDGVYHIYG
+35 DVKGKSIDGIYHIYG
-50 RVLNED
+50 SVLNDD
-56 KNWDYDTHLK
+56 KNWDYNTHIK
-66 INMKNN
+66 INMKNSD
-72 EIIGVNC
+72 IMGTNC
-79 SCETFKENSKQ
+79 SCETFKENSKHI
-90 VKNYMCKHISATGDA
+90 KNYVCKHISATNDV
-105 FYSLAKKKIASKKP
+105 FYSLAKKKMQKNKLKSNNKP
-119 MIKVENRLVKE
+119 KLVKE
-130 NEKNNE
+130 KNEEHKGK
-136 QQEKRFLSLDIS
+136 EKRFLSLDIN
-148 IKHMVKEGIQFFNCE
+148 IKHMVKEGITLFNCE
-163 FRIGVGNSNLI
+163 FRIGTGNLI

-188 PLKFNDSF
+188 PLKFNDGF
-196 TYNPLKDDF
+196 TYNPLKDEF
-205 LKEDKRILQFIGA
+205 LEEDKRVLQFVASHKDMI
-218 NSDKINGRY
+218 SGRY
-227 LRLRQ
+227 LRLKQ
-232 NSLKDFLKL
+232 NNLKDFLKL

-255 NYEVKVR
+255 NYEVKVK

-268 ALTLKEGKEGFILS
+268 ALTLKEGKEGFVLS

-287 PVILNNTGD
+287 PVLLNNLGD

-323 KNNTITYKKT
+323 KNNTITYKKS
-333 LENLKNL
+333 LENLRSL

-345 NISKNIVL
+345 NISKNIFL
-353 DENVK
+353 DENVRV
-358 IFKEKLMK
+358 FKEKLMK
-366 TTFYFY
+366 TTFNLYKT
-372 ENKGEIYC
+372 EGKIYC

-426 DFCFIGDEEA
+426 DFCFIGNKEE
-436 MYDFFSKGLKKIK
+436 MYELFSKGIKRLRELGEVLLSEELK
-449 EHGDVILSK
+449 
-458 ELQEFKVIDSSLISS
+458 EFKVLDSSLISS
-473 ELSELIN
+473 ELKELSN

-489 DFNIQEL
+489 DFELREL
-496 RESIDAMKNGK
+496 RESVEAMKRGD
-507 RFYKTKKTYLDLEEP
+507 RFYRTKKVYLDLEDP
-522 GIIHFL
+522 GIVNFL
-528 NLLEDLGLDNISNNE
+528 NLLEDLGLENIKDNE
-543 INIDKSKVLY
+543 VYIDKSKVLY

-568 GKVLQEIVNKLLN
+568 GNVLQEIVGKLLN
-581 KEFKRKLVPKAL
+581 KEFKRKLLPKAL
-593 NAELRSYQKEGFKW
+593 NAELRPYQKEGFKW

-665 SLRIGLVHGSK
+665 SIRVGLVHGSK
-676 TRRDKVLNDFKRSLG
+676 SKRDKVLRDFKRGLG
-691 IKLDYMDTFEGL
+691 IKI
-703 DLDEEE
+703 EEE
-709 NINNSKEGKN
+709 NLKE
-719 KSNDKN
+719 
-725 KTKKSSKSY
+725 KSY
-734 ERYDILLTTYGT
+734 EKYDVLLTTYGT
-746 LKNDEEAYD
+746 LKNDEKAYE

-781 KKIKSRCNIALT
+781 KNIKSRCNIALT

-829 ENNLDEL
+829 ESNLSEL

-874 IYNSYVK
+874 LYSFYVK
-881 AIKTKLNES
+881 AIKNQLNENKS
-890 KISGKIGNEKIN
+890 SEKSGRDKIN

-911 EICLDPSIVI
+911 EICLDPSLVV
-921 PEYNGGSGKLIVVK
+921 PDYTGESSKLTVVK

-956 VLKKIEDD
+956 VLQKIEED
-964 FKREG
+964 FKKED
-969 ISHLYLDGGT
+969 ISYLYLDGGT
-979 SAKERVE
+979 SAKDRVE
-986 RVKKFNEDE
+986 RVKKFNED
-995 SIKVFLISLKAGG
+995 SNIKVFLISLKAGG

-1033 ATDRAHRFGQENR
+1033 ATDRAHRFGQENK

-1092 EEIAKLFE
+1092 EEISKLFE

>member
-1 MPLNLEILMKNLVR
+1 MPLNLDIFMKNLVR

-25 KKLIKEAYIK
+25 KKLIKEAYVK
-35 DVKGKSIDGVYHIYG
+35 DVKGKSIDGIYHIYG
-50 RVLNED
+50 SVLNDD
-56 KNWDYDTHLK
+56 KNWDYNTHIK

-72 EIIGVNC
+72 DIMGTNC
-79 SCETFKENSKQ
+79 SCETFKENSKHI
-90 VKNYMCKHISATGDA
+90 KNYVCKHISATNDV
-105 FYSLAKKKIASKKP
+105 FYSLAKKKMQKNKLKSNNKP
-119 MIKVENRLVKE
+119 KLIK
-130 NEKNNE
+130 EKNE
-136 QQEKRFLSLDIS
+136 EHKGKEKRFLSLDIN
-148 IKHMVKEGIQFFNCE
+148 IKHMVKEGITLFNCE
-163 FRIGVGNSNLI
+163 FRIGAGNLNLI

-188 PLKFNDSF
+188 PLKFNDGF
-196 TYNPLKDDF
+196 TYNPLKDEF
-205 LKEDKRILQFIGA
+205 LDEDKRVLQFVASHKDMI
-218 NSDKINGRY
+218 SGRY
-227 LRLRQ
+227 LRLKQ
-232 NSLKDFLKL
+232 NNLKDFLKL

-255 NYEVKVR
+255 NYEVKVK

-268 ALTLKEGKEGFILS
+268 ALTLKEGKEEFVLS

-287 PVILNNTGD
+287 PVLLNNLGD

-323 KNNTITYKKT
+323 KNNTITYKKS
-333 LENLKNL
+333 LENLRSL

-353 DENVK
+353 DENIRV
-358 IFKEKLMK
+358 FKEKLMK
-366 TTFYFY
+366 TTFNLYKT
-372 ENKGEIYC
+372 EGKIYC

-394 RDEKDNSFLRDLKS
+394 RDEKDNSFLRDLKN

-426 DFCFIGDEEA
+426 DFCFIGNEEEI
-436 MYDFFSKGLKKIK
+436 YELFSKGIKRLRELGEVLLSEELK
-449 EHGDVILSK
+449 
-458 ELQEFKVIDSSLISS
+458 EFKVLDSSLISS
-473 ELSELIN
+473 ELKELSN

-489 DFNIQEL
+489 DFELREL
-496 RESIDAMKNGK
+496 RESIDAMKRGD
-507 RFYKTKKTYLDLEEP
+507 RFYRTKKVYLDLEDP
-522 GIIHFL
+522 GIVNFL
-528 NLLEDLGLDNISNNE
+528 NLLEDLGLENINDNE
-543 INIDKSKVLY
+543 VYIDKSKVLY

-568 GKVLQEIVNKLLN
+568 GNVLQEIVGKLLN

-593 NAELRSYQKEGFKW
+593 NAELRPYQKEGFKW

-665 SLRIGLVHGSK
+665 SIRIGLVHGSK
-676 TRRDKVLNDFKRSLG
+676 SKRDKVLRDFKRGIG
-691 IKLDYMDTFEGL
+691 IKI
-703 DLDEEE
+703 EED
-709 NINNSKEGKN
+709 NLKE
-719 KSNDKN
+719 
-725 KTKKSSKSY
+725 KSY
-734 ERYDILLTTYGT
+734 EKYDVLLTTYGT
-746 LKNDEEAYD
+746 LKNDEKAYE

-772 PSAQATLSV
+772 PAAQATLSV
-781 KKIKSRCNIALT
+781 KNIKSRCNIALT

-815 LFTKER
+815 LFTKDR

-829 ENNLDEL
+829 ESNLSEL

-874 IYNSYVK
+874 LYSFYVK
-881 AIKTKLNES
+881 AIKNQLNENKS
-890 KISGKIGNEKIN
+890 YEKSGRDKIN

-911 EICLDPSIVI
+911 EICLDPSLVV
-921 PEYNGGSGKLIVVK
+921 PDYTGGSSKLTVVK

-956 VLKKIEDD
+956 VLQKIEED
-964 FKREG
+964 FKKED
-969 ISHLYLDGGT
+969 ISYLYLDGGT
-979 SAKERVE
+979 SAKDRVE
-986 RVKKFNEDE
+986 RVKKFNED
-995 SIKVFLISLKAGG
+995 SNIKVFLISLKAGG

-1033 ATDRAHRFGQENR
+1033 ATDRAHRFGQENK

-1092 EEIAKLFE
+1092 EEISKLFE

>member
-1 MPLNLEILMKNLVR
+1 MPLNLDIFMKNLVR

-25 KKLIKEAYIK
+25 KKLIREAYVK
-35 DVKGKSIDGVYHIYG
+35 DVKGKSIDGIYHIYG
-50 RVLNED
+50 SVLNDD
-56 KNWDYDTHLK
+56 KNWDYNTHIK
-66 INMKNN
+66 INMQNSD
-72 EIIGVNC
+72 IMGTNC
-79 SCETFKENSKQ
+79 SCETFKENSKHI
-90 VKNYMCKHISATGDA
+90 KNYVCKHISATNDV
-105 FYSLAKKKIASKKP
+105 FYSLAKKKMQKNKLKSNNKP
-119 MIKVENRLVKE
+119 KLIK
-130 NEKNNE
+130 EKNE
-136 QQEKRFLSLDIS
+136 EHKGQEKRFLSLDIN
-148 IKHMVKEGIQFFNCE
+148 IKHMVKEGITLFNCE
-163 FRIGVGNSNLI
+163 FRIGVGNLNLI

-188 PLKFNDSF
+188 PFKFNDGF
-196 TYNPLKDDF
+196 TYNPLKDEF
-205 LKEDKRILQFIGA
+205 LDEDKRVLQFVASHKDMI
-218 NSDKINGRY
+218 SGRY
-227 LRLRQ
+227 LRLKQ
-232 NSLKDFLKL
+232 NNLKDFLKL
-241 IDEKKKINFNFNSI
+241 IYEKKKINFNFNSI
-255 NYEVKVR
+255 NYEVKVK

-268 ALTLKEGKEGFILS
+268 ALTLKEGKEGFVLS

-287 PVILNNTGD
+287 PVLLNNLGD

-323 KNNTITYKKT
+323 KNNTITYKKS
-333 LENLKNL
+333 LESLRNL

-353 DENVK
+353 DENVRV
-358 IFKEKLMK
+358 FKEKLMK
-366 TTFYFY
+366 TTFNLYKT
-372 ENKGEIYC
+372 EGKIYC

-426 DFCFIGDEEA
+426 DFCFIGNGEE
-436 MYDFFSKGLKKIK
+436 MYELLSKGIKRLREFGEVLLSEELK
-449 EHGDVILSK
+449 
-458 ELQEFKVIDSSLISS
+458 EFKVLDSSLISS
-473 ELSELIN
+473 ELKELSN

-489 DFNIQEL
+489 DFELREL
-496 RESIDAMKNGK
+496 RESVEAMKRGD
-507 RFYKTKKTYLDLEEP
+507 RFYRTKKVYLDLEDP
-522 GIIHFL
+522 GIVNFL
-528 NLLEDLGLDNISNNE
+528 NLLEDLGLENIKDNE
-543 INIDKSKVLY
+543 VYIDKSKVLY

-568 GKVLQEIVNKLLN
+568 GNVLQEIVEKLLN

-593 NAELRSYQKEGFKW
+593 NAELRPYQKEGFKW

-665 SLRIGLVHGSK
+665 SIRVGLVHGSK
-676 TRRDKVLNDFKRSLG
+676 SKRDKVLRDFKRGLG
-691 IKLDYMDTFEGL
+691 IKI
-703 DLDEEE
+703 EEE
-709 NINNSKEGKN
+709 NLKE
-719 KSNDKN
+719 
-725 KTKKSSKSY
+725 KSY
-734 ERYDILLTTYGT
+734 EKYDVLLTTYGT
-746 LKNDEEAYD
+746 LKNDEKAYE

-772 PSAQATLSV
+772 PTAQATLSV
-781 KKIKSRCNIALT
+781 KNIKSRCNIALT

-829 ENNLDEL
+829 ESNLSEL

-874 IYNSYVK
+874 LYSFYVK
-881 AIKTKLNES
+881 AIKNQLNENKS
-890 KISGKIGNEKIN
+890 SEKSGRDKIN

-911 EICLDPSIVI
+911 EICLDPSLVV
-921 PEYNGGSGKLIVVK
+921 PDYTGGSSKLTVVK

-956 VLKKIEDD
+956 VLKKIEED
-964 FKREG
+964 FKKED
-969 ISHLYLDGGT
+969 ISYLYLDGGT
-979 SAKERVE
+979 SAKDRVE
-986 RVKKFNEDE
+986 RVKKFNED
-995 SIKVFLISLKAGG
+995 SNIKVFLISLKAGG

-1033 ATDRAHRFGQENR
+1033 ATDRAHRFGQENK

-1092 EEIAKLFE
+1092 EEISKLFE

>member
-1 MPLNLEILMKNLVR
+1 MNLDIFMKNLVR

-25 KKLIKEAYIK
+25 KKLIKEAYVK
-35 DVKGKSIDGVYHIYG
+35 DVKGKCIDGIYHIYG
-50 RVLNED
+50 SVLNDD
-56 KNWDYDTHLK
+56 KNWDYNTHIK
-66 INMKNN
+66 INMQNSD
-72 EIIGVNC
+72 IIGTNC
-79 SCETFKENSKQ
+79 SCETFKENSKHI
-90 VKNYMCKHISATGDA
+90 KNYVCRHISATNDV
-105 FYSLAKKKIASKKP
+105 FYSLAKKKMQKNKLKSNNKP
-119 MIKVENRLVKE
+119 KLVKE
-130 NEKNNE
+130 KNEEHKGK
-136 QQEKRFLSLDIS
+136 EKRFLSLDIN
-148 IKHMVKEGIQFFNCE
+148 IKRMVKEGITLFNCE
-163 FRIGVGNSNLI
+163 FRIGTGNLNLI

-188 PLKFNDSF
+188 PLKFNDGF
-196 TYNPLKDDF
+196 TYNPLKDEF
-205 LKEDKRILQFIGA
+205 LDEDKRVLQFVASHKDMI
-218 NSDKINGRY
+218 SGRY
-227 LRLRQ
+227 LRLKQ
-232 NSLKDFLKL
+232 NNLKDFLKL
-241 IDEKKKINFNFNSI
+241 VDEKKKINFNFNSI
-255 NYEVKVR
+255 NYEVKVK

-268 ALTLKEGKEGFILS
+268 ALTLKEGKEGFVLS

-287 PVILNNTGD
+287 PVILNNSGD

-323 KNNTITYKKT
+323 KNNTITYKKS
-333 LENLKNL
+333 LENLRSL

-353 DENVK
+353 DENIRV
-358 IFKEKLMK
+358 FKEKLMK
-366 TTFYFY
+366 TTFNLYKT
-372 ENKGEIYC
+372 KGRIYC

-426 DFCFIGDEEA
+426 DFCFIGSEEE
-436 MYDFFSKGLKKIK
+436 MYELFSKGIKRLRELGEVLLSEELK
-449 EHGDVILSK
+449 
-458 ELQEFKVIDSSLISS
+458 EFKVLDSSLISS
-473 ELSELIN
+473 ELKELSN

-489 DFNIQEL
+489 DFELREL
-496 RESIDAMKNGK
+496 RESIDAMKRGD
-507 RFYKTKKTYLDLEEP
+507 RFYRTKKVYLDLEDP
-522 GIIHFL
+522 GIVNFL
-528 NLLEDLGLDNISNNE
+528 NLLEDLGLENINDNE
-543 INIDKSKVLY
+543 VYIDKSKVLY

-568 GKVLQEIVNKLLN
+568 GNVLQEIVGKLLN

-593 NAELRSYQKEGFKW
+593 NAELRPYQKEGFKW

-665 SLRIGLVHGSK
+665 SIRIGLVHGSK
-676 TRRDKVLNDFKRSLG
+676 SKRDKVLREFKRGLG
-691 IKLDYMDTFEGL
+691 IKI
-703 DLDEEE
+703 EED
-709 NINNSKEGKN
+709 NLKE
-719 KSNDKN
+719 
-725 KTKKSSKSY
+725 KSY
-734 ERYDILLTTYGT
+734 EKYDVLLTTYGT
-746 LKNDEEAYD
+746 LKNDEKAYE

-772 PSAQATLSV
+772 PAAQATLSV
-781 KKIKSRCNIALT
+781 KNIKSRCNIALT

-829 ENNLDEL
+829 ESNLSEL
-836 KSLITPFILRRLK
+836 KYLITPFILRRLK

-874 IYNSYVK
+874 LYSFYVK
-881 AIKTKLNES
+881 AIKNQLNENKS
-890 KISGKIGNEKIN
+890 SEKSGRDKIN
-902 LFAYLTKLR
+902 LFSYLTKLR
-911 EICLDPSIVI
+911 EICLDPSLVV
-921 PEYNGGSGKLIVVK
+921 PDYTGGSSKLTVVK

-956 VLKKIEDD
+956 VLKKIEED
-964 FKREG
+964 FKKED
-969 ISHLYLDGGT
+969 ISYLYLDGGT
-979 SAKERVE
+979 SAKDRVE
-986 RVKKFNEDE
+986 RVKKFNED
-995 SIKVFLISLKAGG
+995 SNIKVFLISLKAGG

-1033 ATDRAHRFGQENR
+1033 ATDRAHRFGQENK

-1092 EEIAKLFE
+1092 EEISKLFE

>member
-1 MPLNLEILMKNLVR
+1 MHLDIFMKNLVR

-25 KKLIKEAYIK
+25 KKLIKEAYVK
-35 DVKGKSIDGVYHIYG
+35 DVKGKSIDGIYHIYG
-50 RVLNED
+50 SVLNDD
-56 KNWDYDTHLK
+56 KNWDYNTHIK
-66 INMKNN
+66 INMQNSD
-72 EIIGVNC
+72 IMGTNC
-79 SCETFKENSKQ
+79 SCETFKENSKHI
-90 VKNYMCKHISATGDA
+90 KNYVCKHISATNDV
-105 FYSLAKKKIASKKP
+105 FYSLAKKKMQKNKLKSNNKP
-119 MIKVENRLVKE
+119 KLVKE
-130 NEKNNE
+130 KNEEHKG
-136 QQEKRFLSLDIS
+136 QEKRFLSLDIN
-148 IKHMVKEGIQFFNCE
+148 IKHMVKEGITLFNCE
-163 FRIGVGNSNLI
+163 FRIGAGNLNLI

-188 PLKFNDSF
+188 PLKFNDGF
-196 TYNPLKDDF
+196 TYNPLKDEF
-205 LKEDKRILQFIGA
+205 LDEDKRVLQFVASHKDMI
-218 NSDKINGRY
+218 SGRY
-227 LRLRQ
+227 LRLKQ
-232 NSLKDFLKL
+232 NNLKDFLKL

-255 NYEVKVR
+255 NYEVKVK

-268 ALTLKEGKEGFILS
+268 ALTLKEGKEGFILN

-287 PVILNNTGD
+287 PIILNNSGD

-323 KNNTITYKKT
+323 KNNTITYKKS
-333 LENLKNL
+333 LENLRSL

-353 DENVK
+353 DENIRV
-358 IFKEKLMK
+358 FKEKLMK
-366 TTFYFY
+366 TTFNLYK
-372 ENKGEIYC
+372 NKEKIYC

-426 DFCFIGDEEA
+426 DFCFIGSEEEI
-436 MYDFFSKGLKKIK
+436 YELFSKGIKRLRELGEVLLSEELK
-449 EHGDVILSK
+449 
-458 ELQEFKVIDSSLISS
+458 EFKVLDSSLISS
-473 ELSELIN
+473 ELKELSN

-489 DFNIQEL
+489 DFELREL
-496 RESIDAMKNGK
+496 RESIEAMKRGD
-507 RFYKTKKTYLDLEEP
+507 RFYRTKKVYLDLEDP
-522 GIIHFL
+522 GIVNFL
-528 NLLEDLGLDNISNNE
+528 NLLDDLGLENIKDNE
-543 INIDKSKVLY
+543 VYIDKSKVLY
-553 IQEKLKDRNLSFIKG
+553 IQEKLKDRTLSFIKG
-568 GKVLQEIVNKLLN
+568 GNVLQEIVGKLLN

-593 NAELRSYQKEGFKW
+593 NAELRPYQKEGFKW

-665 SLRIGLVHGSK
+665 SIRIGLVHGSK
-676 TRRDKVLNDFKRSLG
+676 SKRDKVLRDFKRGLG
-691 IKLDYMDTFEGL
+691 IKI
-703 DLDEEE
+703 EEE
-709 NINNSKEGKN
+709 NLKE
-719 KSNDKN
+719 
-725 KTKKSSKSY
+725 KSY
-734 ERYDILLTTYGT
+734 EKYDVLLTTYGT
-746 LKNDEEAYD
+746 LKNDEKAYE

-772 PSAQATLSV
+772 SSAQATLSV
-781 KKIKSRCNIALT
+781 KNIKSRCNIALT

-815 LFTKER
+815 LFTKDR

-829 ENNLDEL
+829 ESNLSEL
-836 KSLITPFILRRLK
+836 KYLITPFILRRLK
-849 EDVLSELPEKL
+849 EEVLSELPEKL

-874 IYNSYVK
+874 LYSFYVK
-881 AIKTKLNES
+881 AIKNQLNENKS
-890 KISGKIGNEKIN
+890 SEKSGRDKIN

-911 EICLDPSIVI
+911 EICLDPSIVV
-921 PEYNGGSGKLIVVK
+921 PDYKGGSSKLTVVR

-956 VLKKIEDD
+956 VLQKIEED
-964 FKREG
+964 FKKED
-969 ISHLYLDGGT
+969 ISYLYLDGGT
-979 SAKERVE
+979 SAKDRVE
-986 RVKKFNEDE
+986 RVKKFNED
-995 SIKVFLISLKAGG
+995 SNIKVFLISLKAGG

-1023 PWWNPAVEDQ
+1023 PWWNPSVEDQ
-1033 ATDRAHRFGQENR
+1033 ATDRVHRFGQENK

-1076 MDGKTMDGKGL
+1076 IDGKTMDGKGL

-1092 EEIAKLFE
+1092 EEISKLFE

>member
-1 MPLNLEILMKNLVR
+1 MPLNLDIFMKNLVR

-25 KKLIKEAYIK
+25 KKLIKEAYVK
-35 DVKGKSIDGVYHIYG
+35 DVKGKCIDGIYHIYG
-50 RVLNED
+50 SVLNDD
-56 KNWDYDTHLK
+56 KNWDYNTHIK
-66 INMKNN
+66 INMQNSD
-72 EIIGVNC
+72 IIGTNC
-79 SCETFKENSKQ
+79 SCDTFKENSKHI
-90 VKNYMCKHISATGDA
+90 KNYVCRHISATNDV
-105 FYSLAKKKIASKKP
+105 FYSLAKKKMQKNKLKSNNKP
-119 MIKVENRLVKE
+119 KLVKE
-130 NEKNNE
+130 KNEEHKGK
-136 QQEKRFLSLDIS
+136 EKRFLSLDIN
-148 IKHMVKEGIQFFNCE
+148 IKRMVKEGITLFNCE
-163 FRIGVGNSNLI
+163 FRIGTGNLNLI

-188 PLKFNDSF
+188 PLKFNDGF
-196 TYNPLKDDF
+196 TYNPLKDEF
-205 LKEDKRILQFIGA
+205 LDEDKRVLQFVASHKDMI
-218 NSDKINGRY
+218 SGRY
-227 LRLRQ
+227 LRLKQ
-232 NSLKDFLKL
+232 NNLKDFLKL
-241 IDEKKKINFNFNSI
+241 VDEKKKINFNFNSI
-255 NYEVKVR
+255 NYEVKVK

-268 ALTLKEGKEGFILS
+268 ALTLKEGKEGFVLS

-287 PVILNNTGD
+287 PVILNNSGD

-323 KNNTITYKKT
+323 KNNTITYKKS
-333 LENLKNL
+333 LENLRSL

-353 DENVK
+353 DENIRV
-358 IFKEKLMK
+358 FKEKLMK
-366 TTFYFY
+366 TTFNLYKT
-372 ENKGEIYC
+372 KGRIYC

-426 DFCFIGDEEA
+426 DFCFIGSEEE
-436 MYDFFSKGLKKIK
+436 MYELFSKGIKRLRELGEVLLSEELK
-449 EHGDVILSK
+449 
-458 ELQEFKVIDSSLISS
+458 EFKVLDSSLISS
-473 ELSELIN
+473 ELKELSN

-489 DFNIQEL
+489 DFELREL
-496 RESIDAMKNGK
+496 RESIDAMKRGD
-507 RFYKTKKTYLDLEEP
+507 RFYRTKKVYLDLEDP
-522 GIIHFL
+522 GIVNFL
-528 NLLEDLGLDNISNNE
+528 NLLEDLGLENINDNE
-543 INIDKSKVLY
+543 VYIDKSKVLY

-568 GKVLQEIVNKLLN
+568 GNVLQEIVGKLLN

-593 NAELRSYQKEGFKW
+593 NAELRPYQKEGFKW

-646 VVPTSV
+646 VVSTSV

-665 SLRIGLVHGSK
+665 SIRIGLVHGSK
-676 TRRDKVLNDFKRSLG
+676 SKRDKVLREFKRGLG
-691 IKLDYMDTFEGL
+691 IKI
-703 DLDEEE
+703 EED
-709 NINNSKEGKN
+709 NLKE
-719 KSNDKN
+719 
-725 KTKKSSKSY
+725 KSY
-734 ERYDILLTTYGT
+734 EKYDVLLTTYGT
-746 LKNDEEAYD
+746 LKNDEKAYE

-772 PSAQATLSV
+772 PAAQATLSV
-781 KKIKSRCNIALT
+781 KNIKSRCNIALT

-829 ENNLDEL
+829 ESNLSEL
-836 KSLITPFILRRLK
+836 KYLITPFILRRLK

-874 IYNSYVK
+874 LYSFYVK
-881 AIKTKLNES
+881 AIKNQLNENKS
-890 KISGKIGNEKIN
+890 SEKSGRDKIN
-902 LFAYLTKLR
+902 LFSYLTKLR
-911 EICLDPSIVI
+911 EICLDPSLVV
-921 PEYNGGSGKLIVVK
+921 PDYTGGSSKLTVVK

-956 VLKKIEDD
+956 VLKKIEED
-964 FKREG
+964 FKKED
-969 ISHLYLDGGT
+969 ISYLYLDGGT
-979 SAKERVE
+979 SAKDRVE
-986 RVKKFNEDE
+986 RVKKFNED
-995 SIKVFLISLKAGG
+995 SNIKVFLISLKAGG

-1033 ATDRAHRFGQENR
+1033 ATDRAHRFGQENK

-1092 EEIAKLFE
+1092 EEISKLFE

>member
-1 MPLNLEILMKNLVR
+1 MNLDIFMKNLVR

-25 KKLIKEAYIK
+25 KKLIKEAYVK
-35 DVKGKSIDGVYHIYG
+35 DVKGKCIDGIYHIYG
-50 RVLNED
+50 SVLNDD
-56 KNWDYDTHLK
+56 KNWDYNTHIK
-66 INMKNN
+66 INMQNSD
-72 EIIGVNC
+72 IIGTNC
-79 SCETFKENSKQ
+79 SCETFKENSKHI
-90 VKNYMCKHISATGDA
+90 KNYVCKHISATNDV
-105 FYSLAKKKIASKKP
+105 FYSLAKKKMQKNKLKSNNKP
-119 MIKVENRLVKE
+119 KLVKE
-130 NEKNNE
+130 KNEEHKGK
-136 QQEKRFLSLDIS
+136 EKRFLSLDIN
-148 IKHMVKEGIQFFNCE
+148 IKHMVKEGITLFNCE
-163 FRIGVGNSNLI
+163 FRIGTGNLNLI

-188 PLKFNDSF
+188 PLKFNDGF
-196 TYNPLKDDF
+196 TYNPLKDEF
-205 LKEDKRILQFIGA
+205 LDEDKRVLQFVA
-218 NSDKINGRY
+218 SHKDMVSGRY
-227 LRLRQ
+227 LRLKQ
-232 NSLKDFLKL
+232 NNLKDFLKL
-241 IDEKKKINFNFNSI
+241 VDEKKKINFNFNSI
-255 NYEVKVR
+255 NYEVKVK

-268 ALTLKEGKEGFILS
+268 ALTLKEGKEGFVLS

-287 PVILNNTGD
+287 PVILNNSGD

-323 KNNTITYKKT
+323 KNNTITYKKS
-333 LENLKNL
+333 LENLRSL

-353 DENVK
+353 DENIRV
-358 IFKEKLMK
+358 FKEKLMK
-366 TTFYFY
+366 TTFNLYKT
-372 ENKGEIYC
+372 KGRIYC

-426 DFCFIGDEEA
+426 DFCFIGSEEE
-436 MYDFFSKGLKKIK
+436 MYELFSKGIKRLRELGEVLLSEELK
-449 EHGDVILSK
+449 G
-458 ELQEFKVIDSSLISS
+458 FKVLDSSLISS
-473 ELSELIN
+473 ELKELSN

-489 DFNIQEL
+489 DFELREL
-496 RESIDAMKNGK
+496 RESIDAMKRGD
-507 RFYKTKKTYLDLEEP
+507 RFYRTKKVYLDLEDP
-522 GIIHFL
+522 GIVNFL
-528 NLLEDLGLDNISNNE
+528 NLLEDLGLENINDNE
-543 INIDKSKVLY
+543 VYIDKSKVLY

-568 GKVLQEIVNKLLN
+568 GNVLQEIVGKLLN

-593 NAELRSYQKEGFKW
+593 NAELRPYQKEGFKW

-665 SLRIGLVHGSK
+665 SIRIGLVHGSK
-676 TRRDKVLNDFKRSLG
+676 SKRDKVLREFKRGLG
-691 IKLDYMDTFEGL
+691 IKI
-703 DLDEEE
+703 EED
-709 NINNSKEGKN
+709 NLKE
-719 KSNDKN
+719 
-725 KTKKSSKSY
+725 KSY
-734 ERYDILLTTYGT
+734 EKYDVLLTTYGT
-746 LKNDEEAYD
+746 LKNDEKAYE

-772 PSAQATLSV
+772 PAAQATLSV
-781 KKIKSRCNIALT
+781 KNIKSRCNIALT

-829 ENNLDEL
+829 ESNLSEL
-836 KSLITPFILRRLK
+836 KYLITPFILRRLK

-874 IYNSYVK
+874 LYSFYVK
-881 AIKTKLNES
+881 AIKNQLNENKS
-890 KISGKIGNEKIN
+890 SEKSGRDKIN

-911 EICLDPSIVI
+911 EICLDPSLVVPDYI
-921 PEYNGGSGKLIVVK
+921 GGSSKLTVVK

-956 VLKKIEDD
+956 VLKKIEED
-964 FKREG
+964 FKKED
-969 ISHLYLDGGT
+969 ISYLYLDGGT
-979 SAKERVE
+979 SAKDRVE
-986 RVKKFNEDE
+986 RVKNFNED
-995 SIKVFLISLKAGG
+995 SNIKVFLISLKAGG

-1033 ATDRAHRFGQENR
+1033 ATDRAHRFGQENK

-1092 EEIAKLFE
+1092 EEISKLFE

>member
-1 MPLNLEILMKNLVR
+1 MNLDIFMKNLVR
-15 RTSSFTREQG
+15 RTSSFTREQS
-25 KKLIKEAYIK
+25 KKLIKEAYVK
-35 DVKGKSIDGVYHIYG
+35 DVKGKSIDGIYHIYG
-50 RVLNED
+50 SVLNDD
-56 KNWDYDTHLK
+56 KNWDYNTHIK
-66 INMKNN
+66 INMQNSD
-72 EIIGVNC
+72 IMGTNC
-79 SCETFKENSKQ
+79 SCETFKENSKHI
-90 VKNYMCKHISATGDA
+90 KNYVCKHISATNDV
-105 FYSLAKKKIASKKP
+105 FYSLAKKKMQKNKLKSNNKP
-119 MIKVENRLVKE
+119 KLVKE
-130 NEKNNE
+130 KNEEHKGK
-136 QQEKRFLSLDIS
+136 EKRFLSLDIN
-148 IKHMVKEGIQFFNCE
+148 IKHMVKEGITLFNCE
-163 FRIGVGNSNLI
+163 FRIGAGNLNLI

-188 PLKFNDSF
+188 PLKFNDGF
-196 TYNPLKDDF
+196 TYNPLKDEF
-205 LKEDKRILQFIGA
+205 LDEDKRVLQFVASHKDMI
-218 NSDKINGRY
+218 SGRY
-227 LRLRQ
+227 LRLKQ
-232 NSLKDFLKL
+232 NNLKDFLKL

-255 NYEVKVR
+255 NYEVKVK

-287 PVILNNTGD
+287 PVILNNSGD

-323 KNNTITYKKT
+323 KNNTITYKKS
-333 LENLKNL
+333 LENLRSL

-353 DENVK
+353 DENIRV
-358 IFKEKLMK
+358 FKEKLMK
-366 TTFYFY
+366 TTFNLYK
-372 ENKGEIYC
+372 NKGKIYC

-426 DFCFIGDEEA
+426 DFCFIGNEEE
-436 MYDFFSKGLKKIK
+436 MYELLSKGIKRLREFGEVLLSEELK
-449 EHGDVILSK
+449 
-458 ELQEFKVIDSSLISS
+458 EFKVLDSSLISS
-473 ELSELIN
+473 ELIELSN

-489 DFNIQEL
+489 DFELREL
-496 RESIDAMKNGK
+496 RESVEAMKKGD
-507 RFYKTKKTYLDLEEP
+507 RFYRTKKVYLDLEDP
-522 GIIHFL
+522 GIVNFL
-528 NLLEDLGLDNISNNE
+528 NLLEDLGLENIKDNE
-543 INIDKSKVLY
+543 VYIDKSKVLY

-568 GKVLQEIVNKLLN
+568 GNVLQEIVGKLLN

-593 NAELRSYQKEGFKW
+593 NAELRPYQKEGFKW

-665 SLRIGLVHGSK
+665 SIKIGLVHGSK
-676 TRRDKVLNDFKRSLG
+676 FKRDKVLRDFKRGLG
-691 IKLDYMDTFEGL
+691 IKI
-703 DLDEEE
+703 EED
-709 NINNSKEGKN
+709 NLKE
-719 KSNDKN
+719 
-725 KTKKSSKSY
+725 KSY
-734 ERYDILLTTYGT
+734 EKYDVLLTTYGT
-746 LKNDEEAYD
+746 LKNDEKAYE

-772 PSAQATLSV
+772 PVAQATLSV
-781 KKIKSRCNIALT
+781 KNIKSRCNIALT

-815 LFTKER
+815 LFTKDR

-829 ENNLDEL
+829 ESNLSEL

-874 IYNSYVK
+874 LYSFYVK
-881 AIKTKLNES
+881 AIKNQLNENKS
-890 KISGKIGNEKIN
+890 SEKSGRDKIN
-902 LFAYLTKLR
+902 LFSYLTKLR
-911 EICLDPSIVI
+911 EICLDPSLVV
-921 PEYNGGSGKLIVVK
+921 PDYTGGSSKLTVVK

-956 VLKKIEDD
+956 VLKKIEED
-964 FKREG
+964 FKKED
-969 ISHLYLDGGT
+969 ISYLYLDGGT
-979 SAKERVE
+979 SAKDRVE
-986 RVKKFNEDE
+986 RVKKFNED
-995 SIKVFLISLKAGG
+995 SNIKVFLISLKAGG
-1008 VGLNLTSASVVIHFD
+1008 VGLNLTSASMVIHFD

-1033 ATDRAHRFGQENR
+1033 ATDRAHRFGQENK

-1092 EEIAKLFE
+1092 EEISKLFE

>member
-1 MPLNLEILMKNLVR
+1 MPLNLDIFMKNLVR

-25 KKLIKEAYIK
+25 KKLIKEAYVK
-35 DVKGKSIDGVYHIYG
+35 DVKGKSIDGIYHIYG
-50 RVLNED
+50 SVLNDD
-56 KNWDYDTHLK
+56 KNWDYNTHIK
-66 INMKNN
+66 INMKNSD
-72 EIIGVNC
+72 IMGTNC
-79 SCETFKENSKQ
+79 SCETFKENSKHI
-90 VKNYMCKHISATGDA
+90 KNYVCKHISATNDV
-105 FYSLAKKKIASKKP
+105 FYSLAKKKRQKNKLKSNNKP
-119 MIKVENRLVKE
+119 KLVKE
-130 NEKNNE
+130 KNEEHKGK
-136 QQEKRFLSLDIS
+136 EKRFLSLDIN
-148 IKHMVKEGIQFFNCE
+148 IKHMVKEGITLFNCE
-163 FRIGVGNSNLI
+163 FRIGVGNLNLI

-188 PLKFNDSF
+188 PLKFNDGF
-196 TYNPLKDDF
+196 TYNPLKDEF
-205 LKEDKRILQFIGA
+205 LDEDKGVFQFVASHKDMI
-218 NSDKINGRY
+218 SGRY
-227 LRLRQ
+227 LRLKQ
-232 NSLKDFLKL
+232 NNLKDFLKL

-255 NYEVKVR
+255 NYEVKVK

-268 ALTLKEGKEGFILS
+268 ALTLKEGKEGFVLS

-287 PVILNNTGD
+287 PVILNNSGD

-323 KNNTITYKKT
+323 KNNTITYKKN
-333 LENLKNL
+333 LENLRSL

-353 DENVK
+353 DENIRV
-358 IFKEKLMK
+358 FKEKLMK
-366 TTFYFY
+366 TTFNLYKT
-372 ENKGEIYC
+372 KGRIYC

-394 RDEKDNSFLRDLKS
+394 RDEKDNSFLRDLKN

-426 DFCFIGDEEA
+426 DFCFIGNEEE
-436 MYDFFSKGLKKIK
+436 MYELFSKGIKRLRELGEVLLSEELK
-449 EHGDVILSK
+449 
-458 ELQEFKVIDSSLISS
+458 EFKVLDSSLISS
-473 ELSELIN
+473 ELKELSN

-489 DFNIQEL
+489 DFELREL
-496 RESIDAMKNGK
+496 RESIEAMKRGDC
-507 RFYKTKKTYLDLEEP
+507 FYRTKKVYLDLEDP
-522 GIIHFL
+522 GIVNFL
-528 NLLEDLGLDNISNNE
+528 NLLEDLGLENIKDNE
-543 INIDKSKVLY
+543 VYIDKSKVLY

-568 GKVLQEIVNKLLN
+568 GNVLQEIVGKLLN

-593 NAELRSYQKEGFKW
+593 NVELRPYQKEGFKW

-665 SLRIGLVHGSK
+665 SIRVGLVHGIKSK
-676 TRRDKVLNDFKRSLG
+676 RDKVLRDFKRGLG
-691 IKLDYMDTFEGL
+691 IKI
-703 DLDEEE
+703 EEE
-709 NINNSKEGKN
+709 NLKE
-719 KSNDKN
+719 
-725 KTKKSSKSY
+725 KSY
-734 ERYDILLTTYGT
+734 EKYDVLLTTYGT
-746 LKNDEEAYD
+746 LKNDEKAYE

-772 PSAQATLSV
+772 PTAQATLSV
-781 KKIKSRCNIALT
+781 KNIKSRCNIALT

-829 ENNLDEL
+829 ESNLSEL

-874 IYNSYVK
+874 LYSFYVK
-881 AIKTKLNES
+881 AIKNQLNENKS
-890 KISGKIGNEKIN
+890 SEKSGRDKIN

-911 EICLDPSIVI
+911 EICLDPSLVV
-921 PEYNGGSGKLIVVK
+921 PDYTGGSSKLTVVK
-935 EIVKDASESGKKILL
+935 EIVKDASKSGKKILL

-956 VLKKIEDD
+956 VLQKIEED
-964 FKREG
+964 FKKEE
-969 ISHLYLDGGT
+969 ISYLYLDGGT
-979 SAKERVE
+979 SAKDRLE
-986 RVKKFNEDE
+986 RVKKFNED
-995 SIKVFLISLKAGG
+995 SNIKVFLISLKAGG

-1033 ATDRAHRFGQENR
+1033 ATDRAHRFGQENK

-1092 EEIAKLFE
+1092 EEISKLFE

>member
-1 MPLNLEILMKNLVR
+1 MKNLVR

-25 KKLIKEAYIK
+25 KKLIKEAYVK
-35 DVKGKSIDGVYHIYG
+35 DVKGKSIDGIYHIYG
-50 RVLNED
+50 SVLNDD
-56 KNWDYDTHLK
+56 KNWDYNTHIK
-66 INMKNN
+66 INMKNSD
-72 EIIGVNC
+72 IIGTNC
-79 SCETFKENSKQ
+79 SCETFKENSKHI
-90 VKNYMCKHISATGDA
+90 KNYVCKHISATNDV
-105 FYSLAKKKIASKKP
+105 FYSLAKKKMQKNKLKSNNKP
-119 MIKVENRLVKE
+119 KLVKE
-130 NEKNNE
+130 KNEEHKGK
-136 QQEKRFLSLDIS
+136 EKRFLSLDIN
-148 IKHMVKEGIQFFNCE
+148 IKHMVKEGVTLFNCE
-163 FRIGVGNSNLI
+163 FRIGVGNLI

-188 PLKFNDSF
+188 PLKFNDGF
-196 TYNPLKDDF
+196 TYNPLKDEF
-205 LKEDKRILQFIGA
+205 LDEDKRVFQFVASHKDMI
-218 NSDKINGRY
+218 SGRY
-227 LRLRQ
+227 LRLKQ
-232 NSLKDFLKL
+232 NNLKDFLKL

-255 NYEVKVR
+255 NYEVKVK

-268 ALTLKEGKEGFILS
+268 ALTLKEGKEGFVLS

-287 PVILNNTGD
+287 PVILNNSGD

-323 KNNTITYKKT
+323 KNNTITYKKS
-333 LENLKNL
+333 LENLRSL

-353 DENVK
+353 DENIRV
-358 IFKEKLMK
+358 FKEKLMK
-366 TTFYFY
+366 TTFNLYK
-372 ENKGEIYC
+372 NKRKIYC

-426 DFCFIGDEEA
+426 DFCFIGNEEE
-436 MYDFFSKGLKKIK
+436 MYELLSKGIKKLK
-449 EHGDVILSK
+449 EFGEVLLSE
-458 ELQEFKVIDSSLISS
+458 ELKEFKVLDSSLISS
-473 ELSELIN
+473 ELKELSN

-489 DFNIQEL
+489 DFELREL
-496 RESIDAMKNGK
+496 RESLEAMKRGD
-507 RFYKTKKTYLDLEEP
+507 RFYRTKKVYLDLEDP
-522 GIIHFL
+522 GIVNFL
-528 NLLEDLGLDNISNNE
+528 NLLEDLGLENIKDNE
-543 INIDKSKVLY
+543 VYIDKSKVLY

-568 GKVLQEIVNKLLN
+568 GNVLQEIVEKLLN

-593 NAELRSYQKEGFKW
+593 NAELRPYQKEGFKW

-665 SLRIGLVHGSK
+665 RIRVGLVHGSK
-676 TRRDKVLNDFKRSLG
+676 SKRDKVLRDFKRGLG
-691 IKLDYMDTFEGL
+691 IKI
-703 DLDEEE
+703 EEE
-709 NINNSKEGKN
+709 NLKE
-719 KSNDKN
+719 
-725 KTKKSSKSY
+725 KSY
-734 ERYDILLTTYGT
+734 EKYDVLLTTYGT
-746 LKNDEEAYD
+746 LKNDEKAYE

-772 PSAQATLSV
+772 PTAQATLSV
-781 KKIKSRCNIALT
+781 KNIKSRCNIALT

-829 ENNLDEL
+829 ESNLSEL

-874 IYNSYVK
+874 LYSFYVK
-881 AIKTKLNES
+881 AIKNQLNENKS
-890 KISGKIGNEKIN
+890 SEKCGRDKIN

-911 EICLDPSIVI
+911 EICLDPSLVV
-921 PEYNGGSGKLIVVK
+921 PDYTGGSSKLTVVK

-956 VLKKIEDD
+956 VLKKIEED
-964 FKREG
+964 FKKED
-969 ISHLYLDGGT
+969 ISYLYLDGGT
-979 SAKERVE
+979 SAKDRVE
-986 RVKKFNEDE
+986 RVKRFNED
-995 SIKVFLISLKAGG
+995 SNIKVFLISLKAGG

-1023 PWWNPAVEDQ
+1023 PWWNPAVEEQ
-1033 ATDRAHRFGQENR
+1033 ATDRAHRFGQENK

-1092 EEIAKLFE
+1092 EEISKLFE

>member
-1 MPLNLEILMKNLVR
+1 
-15 RTSSFTREQG
+15 
-25 KKLIKEAYIK
+25 
-35 DVKGKSIDGVYHIYG
+35 
-50 RVLNED
+50 
-56 KNWDYDTHLK
+56 
-66 INMKNN
+66 
-72 EIIGVNC
+72 
-79 SCETFKENSKQ
+79 
-90 VKNYMCKHISATGDA
+90 
-105 FYSLAKKKIASKKP
+105 
-119 MIKVENRLVKE
+119 
-130 NEKNNE
+130 
-136 QQEKRFLSLDIS
+136 
-148 IKHMVKEGIQFFNCE
+148 
-163 FRIGVGNSNLI
+163 
-174 LDLKDFL
+174 
-181 YKNSLKK
+181 
-188 PLKFNDSF
+188 
-196 TYNPLKDDF
+196 
-205 LKEDKRILQFIGA
+205 
-218 NSDKINGRY
+218 
-227 LRLRQ
+227 
-232 NSLKDFLKL
+232 
-241 IDEKKKINFNFNSI
+241 
-255 NYEVKVR
+255 
-262 KENVPV
+262 
-268 ALTLKEGKEGFILS
+268 
-282 HHKKF
+282 
-287 PVILNNTGD
+287 
-296 VMFFDRNLYL
+296 MFFDRNLYL

-323 KNNTITYKKT
+323 KNNTITYKKS
-333 LENLKNL
+333 LENLRSL

-353 DENVK
+353 DENIRV
-358 IFKEKLMK
+358 FKEKLMK
-366 TTFYFY
+366 TTFNLYK
-372 ENKGEIYC
+372 NKEKIYC

-426 DFCFIGDEEA
+426 DFCFIGNKEE
-436 MYDFFSKGLKKIK
+436 MYELFSKGIKRLRELGEVLLSEELK
-449 EHGDVILSK
+449 
-458 ELQEFKVIDSSLISS
+458 EFKVLDSSLISS
-473 ELSELIN
+473 ELKELSN

-489 DFNIQEL
+489 DFELREL
-496 RESIDAMKNGK
+496 RESVEAMKRGD
-507 RFYKTKKTYLDLEEP
+507 RFYRTKKVYLDLEDP
-522 GIIHFL
+522 GIVNFL
-528 NLLEDLGLDNISNNE
+528 NLLEDLGLENIKDNE
-543 INIDKSKVLY
+543 VYIDKSKVLY

-568 GKVLQEIVNKLLN
+568 GNVLQEIVGKLLN
-581 KEFKRKLVPKAL
+581 KEFKRKLLPKAL
-593 NAELRSYQKEGFKW
+593 NAELRPYQKEGFKW

-665 SLRIGLVHGSK
+665 SIRVGLVHGSK
-676 TRRDKVLNDFKRSLG
+676 SKRDKVLRDFKRGLG
-691 IKLDYMDTFEGL
+691 IKI
-703 DLDEEE
+703 EEE
-709 NINNSKEGKN
+709 NLKE
-719 KSNDKN
+719 
-725 KTKKSSKSY
+725 KSY
-734 ERYDILLTTYGT
+734 EKYDVLLTTYGT
-746 LKNDEEAYD
+746 LKNDEKAYE

-781 KKIKSRCNIALT
+781 KNIKSRCNIALT

-829 ENNLDEL
+829 ESNLSEL

-874 IYNSYVK
+874 LYSFYVK
-881 AIKTKLNES
+881 AIKNQLNENKS
-890 KISGKIGNEKIN
+890 SEKSGRDKIN

-911 EICLDPSIVI
+911 EICLDPSLVV
-921 PEYNGGSGKLIVVK
+921 PDYTGESSKLTVVK

-956 VLKKIEDD
+956 VLQKIEED
-964 FKREG
+964 FKKED
-969 ISHLYLDGGT
+969 ISYLYLDGGT
-979 SAKERVE
+979 SAKDRVE
-986 RVKKFNEDE
+986 RVKKFNED
-995 SIKVFLISLKAGG
+995 SNIKVFLISLKAGG
-1008 VGLNLTSASVVIHFD
+1008 VGLNLTSASMVIHFD

-1033 ATDRAHRFGQENR
+1033 ATDRAHRFGQENK

-1092 EEIAKLFE
+1092 EEISKLFE

>member
-1 MPLNLEILMKNLVR
+1 MNLDIFMKNLVR

-25 KKLIKEAYIK
+25 KKLIQEAYVK
-35 DVKGKSIDGVYHIYG
+35 DVKGKSIDGIYHIYG
-50 RVLNED
+50 SVLNDD
-56 KNWDYDTHLK
+56 KNWDYNTHIK
-66 INMKNN
+66 INMQNSD
-72 EIIGVNC
+72 IMGTNC
-79 SCETFKENSKQ
+79 SCETFKENSKHI
-90 VKNYMCKHISATGDA
+90 KNYVCKHISATNDV
-105 FYSLAKKKIASKKP
+105 FYSLAKKKMQKNKLKSNNKP
-119 MIKVENRLVKE
+119 KLVKE
-130 NEKNNE
+130 KNEEHKGK
-136 QQEKRFLSLDIS
+136 EKRFLSLDIN
-148 IKHMVKEGIQFFNCE
+148 IKHMVKEGITLFNCE
-163 FRIGVGNSNLI
+163 FRIGTGNLNLI

-188 PLKFNDSF
+188 PLKFNDGF
-196 TYNPLKDDF
+196 TYNPLKDEF
-205 LKEDKRILQFIGA
+205 LDKDKRVLQFVASHKDMI
-218 NSDKINGRY
+218 SGRY
-227 LRLRQ
+227 LRLKQ
-232 NSLKDFLKL
+232 NNLKDFLKL
-241 IDEKKKINFNFNSI
+241 VDEKKKINFNFNSI
-255 NYEVKVR
+255 NYEVKVK

-268 ALTLKEGKEGFILS
+268 ALTLKEGKEGFVLS

-287 PVILNNTGD
+287 PVILNNSGD

-323 KNNTITYKKT
+323 KNNTITYKKS
-333 LENLKNL
+333 LENLRSL

-353 DENVK
+353 DENIRV
-358 IFKEKLMK
+358 FKEKLMK
-366 TTFYFY
+366 TTFNLYKT
-372 ENKGEIYC
+372 KGRIYC

-394 RDEKDNSFLRDLKS
+394 RDEKDNSFLRDLKN

-426 DFCFIGDEEA
+426 DFCFIGNEEE
-436 MYDFFSKGLKKIK
+436 MYELFSKGIKRLRELGEVLLSEELK
-449 EHGDVILSK
+449 
-458 ELQEFKVIDSSLISS
+458 EFKVLDSSLISS
-473 ELSELIN
+473 ELKELSN

-489 DFNIQEL
+489 DFELREL
-496 RESIDAMKNGK
+496 RESIEAMKKGD
-507 RFYKTKKTYLDLEEP
+507 RFYRTKKVYLDLEDP
-522 GIIHFL
+522 GIVNFL
-528 NLLEDLGLDNISNNE
+528 NLLEDLGLENIKDNE
-543 INIDKSKVLY
+543 VYIDKSKVLY

-568 GKVLQEIVNKLLN
+568 GNVLQEIVGKLLN

-593 NAELRSYQKEGFKW
+593 NAELRPYQKEGFKW

-665 SLRIGLVHGSK
+665 SIRVGLVHGSK
-676 TRRDKVLNDFKRSLG
+676 SKRDKVLRDFKRGLG
-691 IKLDYMDTFEGL
+691 IKI
-703 DLDEEE
+703 EEE
-709 NINNSKEGKN
+709 NLKE
-719 KSNDKN
+719 
-725 KTKKSSKSY
+725 KSY
-734 ERYDILLTTYGT
+734 EKYDVLLTTYGT
-746 LKNDEEAYD
+746 LKNDEKAYE

-772 PSAQATLSV
+772 PAAQATLSV
-781 KKIKSRCNIALT
+781 KNIKSRCNIALT

-815 LFTKER
+815 LFTKDR

-829 ENNLDEL
+829 ESNLSEL

-874 IYNSYVK
+874 LYSFYVK
-881 AIKTKLNES
+881 AIKNQLNENKS
-890 KISGKIGNEKIN
+890 SEKSGRDKIN
-902 LFAYLTKLR
+902 LFSYLTKLR
-911 EICLDPSIVI
+911 EICLDPSLVV
-921 PEYNGGSGKLIVVK
+921 PDYTGGSSKLTVVK

-956 VLKKIEDD
+956 VLKKIEED
-964 FKREG
+964 FKKED
-969 ISHLYLDGGT
+969 ISYLYLDGGT
-979 SAKERVE
+979 SAKDRVE
-986 RVKKFNEDE
+986 RVKKFNED
-995 SIKVFLISLKAGG
+995 SNIKVFLISLKAGG

-1033 ATDRAHRFGQENR
+1033 ATDRAHRFGQENK

-1092 EEIAKLFE
+1092 EEISKLFE

>member
-1 MPLNLEILMKNLVR
+1 MPLNLDIFMKNLVR

-25 KKLIKEAYIK
+25 KKLIQEAYVK
-35 DVKGKSIDGVYHIYG
+35 DVKGKSIDGIYHIYG
-50 RVLNED
+50 SVLNDD
-56 KNWDYDTHLK
+56 KNWDYNTHIK
-66 INMKNN
+66 INMKNSD
-72 EIIGVNC
+72 IMGTNC
-79 SCETFKENSKQ
+79 SCETFKENSKHI
-90 VKNYMCKHISATGDA
+90 KNYVCKHISATNDV
-105 FYSLAKKKIASKKP
+105 FYSLAKKKMQKNKLKSNNKP
-119 MIKVENRLVKE
+119 KLVKE
-130 NEKNNE
+130 KNEEHKGK
-136 QQEKRFLSLDIS
+136 EKRFLSLDIN
-148 IKHMVKEGIQFFNCE
+148 IKHMVKEGITLFNCE
-163 FRIGVGNSNLI
+163 FRIGTGNLI

-188 PLKFNDSF
+188 PLKFNDGF
-196 TYNPLKDDF
+196 TYNPLKDEF
-205 LKEDKRILQFIGA
+205 LDEDKRVLQFVA
-218 NSDKINGRY
+218 SHKDMVSGRY
-227 LRLRQ
+227 LRLKQ
-232 NSLKDFLKL
+232 NNLKDFLKL

-255 NYEVKVR
+255 NYEVKVK

-268 ALTLKEGKEGFILS
+268 ALTLKEGKEGFVLS

-287 PVILNNTGD
+287 PVLLNNLGD

-323 KNNTITYKKT
+323 KNNTITYKKS
-333 LENLKNL
+333 LENLRSL

-345 NISKNIVL
+345 NISKNIFL
-353 DENVK
+353 DENVRV
-358 IFKEKLMK
+358 FKEKLMK
-366 TTFYFY
+366 TTFNLYKT
-372 ENKGEIYC
+372 EGKIYC

-426 DFCFIGDEEA
+426 DFCFIGNKEE
-436 MYDFFSKGLKKIK
+436 MYELFSKGIKRLRELGEVLLSEELK
-449 EHGDVILSK
+449 
-458 ELQEFKVIDSSLISS
+458 EFKVLDSSLISS
-473 ELSELIN
+473 ELKELSN

-489 DFNIQEL
+489 DFELREL
-496 RESIDAMKNGK
+496 RESVEAMKRGD
-507 RFYKTKKTYLDLEEP
+507 RFYRTKKVYLDLEDP
-522 GIIHFL
+522 GIVNFL
-528 NLLEDLGLDNISNNE
+528 NLLEDLGLENIKDNE
-543 INIDKSKVLY
+543 VYIDKSKVLY

-568 GKVLQEIVNKLLN
+568 GNVLQEIVGKLLN
-581 KEFKRKLVPKAL
+581 KEFKRKLLPKAL
-593 NAELRSYQKEGFKW
+593 NAELRPYQKEGFKW

-665 SLRIGLVHGSK
+665 SIRVGLVHGSK
-676 TRRDKVLNDFKRSLG
+676 SKRDKVLRDFKRGLG
-691 IKLDYMDTFEGL
+691 IKI
-703 DLDEEE
+703 EEE
-709 NINNSKEGKN
+709 NLKE
-719 KSNDKN
+719 
-725 KTKKSSKSY
+725 KSY
-734 ERYDILLTTYGT
+734 EKYDVLLTTYGT
-746 LKNDEEAYD
+746 LKNDEKAYE

-781 KKIKSRCNIALT
+781 KNIKSRCNIALT

-829 ENNLDEL
+829 ESNLSEL

-874 IYNSYVK
+874 LYSFYVK
-881 AIKTKLNES
+881 AIKNQLNENKS
-890 KISGKIGNEKIN
+890 SEKSGRDKIN
-902 LFAYLTKLR
+902 LFSYLTKLR
-911 EICLDPSIVI
+911 EICLDPSLVV
-921 PEYNGGSGKLIVVK
+921 PDYTGESSKLTVVK

-956 VLKKIEDD
+956 VLQKIEED
-964 FKREG
+964 FKKED
-969 ISHLYLDGGT
+969 ISYLYLDGGT
-979 SAKERVE
+979 SAKDRVE
-986 RVKKFNEDE
+986 RVKKFNED
-995 SIKVFLISLKAGG
+995 SNIKVFLISLKAGG

-1033 ATDRAHRFGQENR
+1033 ATDRAHRFGQENK

-1092 EEIAKLFE
+1092 EEISKLFE

>member
-1 MPLNLEILMKNLVR
+1 MNLDIFMKNLVR

-25 KKLIKEAYIK
+25 KKLIQEAYVK
-35 DVKGKSIDGVYHIYG
+35 DVKGKSIDGIYHIYG
-50 RVLNED
+50 SVLNDD
-56 KNWDYDTHLK
+56 KNWDYNTHIK
-66 INMKNN
+66 INMQNSD
-72 EIIGVNC
+72 IMGTNC
-79 SCETFKENSKQ
+79 SCETFKENSKHI
-90 VKNYMCKHISATGDA
+90 KNYVCKHISATNDV
-105 FYSLAKKKIASKKP
+105 FYSLAKKKMQKNKLKSNNKP
-119 MIKVENRLVKE
+119 KLVKE
-130 NEKNNE
+130 KNEEHKG
-136 QQEKRFLSLDIS
+136 QEKRFLSLDIN
-148 IKHMVKEGIQFFNCE
+148 IKHMVKEGITLFNCE
-163 FRIGVGNSNLI
+163 FRIGAGNLNLI

-188 PLKFNDSF
+188 PLKFNDGF
-196 TYNPLKDDF
+196 TYNPLKDEF
-205 LKEDKRILQFIGA
+205 LDEDKRVLQFVASHKDMI
-218 NSDKINGRY
+218 SGRY
-227 LRLRQ
+227 LRLKQ
-232 NSLKDFLKL
+232 NNLKDFLKL

-255 NYEVKVR
+255 NYEVKVK

-268 ALTLKEGKEGFILS
+268 ALTLKEGKEGFILN

-287 PVILNNTGD
+287 PIILNNSGD

-323 KNNTITYKKT
+323 KNNTITYKKS
-333 LENLKNL
+333 LENLRSL

-353 DENVK
+353 DENIRV
-358 IFKEKLMK
+358 FKEKLIK
-366 TTFYFY
+366 TTFNLYK
-372 ENKGEIYC
+372 NKEKIYC

-426 DFCFIGDEEA
+426 DFCFIGSEEEI
-436 MYDFFSKGLKKIK
+436 YELFSKGIKRLRELGEVLLSEELK
-449 EHGDVILSK
+449 
-458 ELQEFKVIDSSLISS
+458 EFKVLDSSLISS
-473 ELSELIN
+473 ELKELSN

-489 DFNIQEL
+489 DFELREL
-496 RESIDAMKNGK
+496 RESIEAMKRGD
-507 RFYKTKKTYLDLEEP
+507 RFYRTKKVYLDLEDP
-522 GIIHFL
+522 GIVNFL
-528 NLLEDLGLDNISNNE
+528 NLLDDLGLENIKDNE
-543 INIDKSKVLY
+543 VYIDKSKVLY
-553 IQEKLKDRNLSFIKG
+553 IQEKLKDRTLSFIKG
-568 GKVLQEIVNKLLN
+568 GNVLQEIVGKLLN

-665 SLRIGLVHGSK
+665 SIRIGLVHGSK
-676 TRRDKVLNDFKRSLG
+676 SKRDKVLRDFKRGLG
-691 IKLDYMDTFEGL
+691 IKI
-703 DLDEEE
+703 EEE
-709 NINNSKEGKN
+709 NLKE
-719 KSNDKN
+719 
-725 KTKKSSKSY
+725 KSY
-734 ERYDILLTTYGT
+734 EKYDVLLTTYGT
-746 LKNDEEAYD
+746 LKNDEKAYE

-781 KKIKSRCNIALT
+781 KNIKSRCNIALT

-815 LFTKER
+815 LFTKDR

-829 ENNLDEL
+829 ESNLSEL
-836 KSLITPFILRRLK
+836 KYLITPFILRRLK
-849 EDVLSELPEKL
+849 EEVLSELPEKL

-874 IYNSYVK
+874 LYSFYVK
-881 AIKTKLNES
+881 AIKNQLNENKS
-890 KISGKIGNEKIN
+890 SEKSGRDKIN

-911 EICLDPSIVI
+911 EICLDPSIVV
-921 PEYNGGSGKLIVVK
+921 PDYKGGSSKLTVVR

-956 VLKKIEDD
+956 VLQKIEED
-964 FKREG
+964 FKKED
-969 ISHLYLDGGT
+969 ISYLYLDGGT
-979 SAKERVE
+979 SAKDRVE
-986 RVKKFNEDE
+986 RVKKFNED
-995 SIKVFLISLKAGG
+995 SNIKVFLISLKAGG

-1033 ATDRAHRFGQENR
+1033 ATDRAHRFGQENK

-1092 EEIAKLFE
+1092 EEISKLFE

>member
-1 MPLNLEILMKNLVR
+1 MPLNLDIFMKNLVR

-25 KKLIKEAYIK
+25 KKLIKESYVK
-35 DVKGKSIDGVYHIYG
+35 DVKGKSIDGIYHIYG
-50 RVLNED
+50 SVLNDD
-56 KNWDYDTHLK
+56 KNWDYNTHIK
-66 INMKNN
+66 INMKNSD
-72 EIIGVNC
+72 IMGTNC
-79 SCETFKENSKQ
+79 SCETFKENSKHI
-90 VKNYMCKHISATGDA
+90 KNYVCKHISATNDV
-105 FYSLAKKKIASKKP
+105 FCSLVKKKIQKNKLKSNNKP
-119 MIKVENRLVKE
+119 KLVKE
-130 NEKNNE
+130 KNEEHKGK
-136 QQEKRFLSLDIS
+136 EKRFLSLDIN
-148 IKHMVKEGIQFFNCE
+148 IKHMVKDGVTLFNCE
-163 FRIGVGNSNLI
+163 FRIGAGNLNLI

-188 PLKFNDSF
+188 PLKFNDGF
-196 TYNPLKDDF
+196 TYNPLKDEF
-205 LKEDKRILQFIGA
+205 LDEDKRVFQFVASHKDMI
-218 NSDKINGRY
+218 SGRY
-227 LRLRQ
+227 LRLKQ
-232 NSLKDFLKL
+232 NNLKDFLKL

-255 NYEVKVR
+255 NYEVKVK

-268 ALTLKEGKEGFILS
+268 ALTLKEGKEEFVLS

-287 PVILNNTGD
+287 PVLLNNLGD

-323 KNNTITYKKT
+323 KNNTITYKKS
-333 LENLKNL
+333 LESLRNL

-353 DENVK
+353 DENIRV
-358 IFKEKLMK
+358 FKEKLMK
-366 TTFYFY
+366 TTFNLYKI
-372 ENKGEIYC
+372 EGKIYC

-426 DFCFIGDEEA
+426 DFCFIGNEEEI
-436 MYDFFSKGLKKIK
+436 YELFSKGIKRLRELGEVLLSEELK
-449 EHGDVILSK
+449 
-458 ELQEFKVIDSSLISS
+458 EFKVLDSSLISS
-473 ELSELIN
+473 ELKELSN

-489 DFNIQEL
+489 DFELREL
-496 RESIDAMKNGK
+496 RESIEAMKRGD
-507 RFYKTKKTYLDLEEP
+507 RFYRTKKVYLDLEDP
-522 GIIHFL
+522 GIVNFL
-528 NLLEDLGLDNISNNE
+528 NLLEDLGLENIKDNE
-543 INIDKSKVLY
+543 VYIDKSKVLY

-568 GKVLQEIVNKLLN
+568 GNVLQEIVGKLLN
-581 KEFKRKLVPKAL
+581 KEFKRKLVPRAL
-593 NAELRSYQKEGFKW
+593 NAELRPYQKEGFKW

-665 SLRIGLVHGSK
+665 SIKIGLVHGSK
-676 TRRDKVLNDFKRSLG
+676 SKRDKVLRDFKRGLG
-691 IKLDYMDTFEGL
+691 IKV
-703 DLDEEE
+703 EEE
-709 NINNSKEGKN
+709 NLKE
-719 KSNDKN
+719 
-725 KTKKSSKSY
+725 KSY
-734 ERYDILLTTYGT
+734 EKYDVLLTTYGT
-746 LKNDEEAYD
+746 LKNDEKAYE

-772 PSAQATLSV
+772 PAAQATLSV
-781 KKIKSRCNIALT
+781 KNIKSRCNIALT

-815 LFTKER
+815 LFTKDR

-829 ENNLDEL
+829 ESNLSEL

-874 IYNSYVK
+874 LYSFYVK
-881 AIKTKLNES
+881 AIKNQLNENKS
-890 KISGKIGNEKIN
+890 SEKSGRDKIN
-902 LFAYLTKLR
+902 LFSYLTKLR
-911 EICLDPSIVI
+911 EICLDPSLVV
-921 PEYNGGSGKLIVVK
+921 PDYTGGSSKLTVVK

-956 VLKKIEDD
+956 VLKKIEED
-964 FKREG
+964 FKKED
-969 ISHLYLDGGT
+969 ISYLYLDGGT
-979 SAKERVE
+979 SAKDRVE
-986 RVKKFNEDE
+986 RVKKFNED
-995 SIKVFLISLKAGG
+995 SNIKVFLISLKAGG

-1033 ATDRAHRFGQENR
+1033 ATDRAHRFGQENK

-1092 EEIAKLFE
+1092 EEISKLFE

>member
-1 MPLNLEILMKNLVR
+1 MKNLVR

-25 KKLIKEAYIK
+25 KKLIQEAYVK
-35 DVKGKSIDGVYHIYG
+35 DVKGKSIDGIYHIYG
-50 RVLNED
+50 SVLNDD
-56 KNWDYDTHLK
+56 KNWDYNTHIK
-66 INMKNN
+66 INMQNSD
-72 EIIGVNC
+72 IMGTNC
-79 SCETFKENSKQ
+79 SCETFKENSKHI
-90 VKNYMCKHISATGDA
+90 KNYVCKHISATNDV
-105 FYSLAKKKIASKKP
+105 FYSLAKKKMQKNKLKSNNKP
-119 MIKVENRLVKE
+119 KLIK
-130 NEKNNE
+130 EKNE
-136 QQEKRFLSLDIS
+136 EHKGKEKRFLSLDIN
-148 IKHMVKEGIQFFNCE
+148 IKHMVKEGITLFNCE
-163 FRIGVGNSNLI
+163 FRIGAGNLNLI

-188 PLKFNDSF
+188 PLKFNDGF
-196 TYNPLKDDF
+196 TYNPLKDEF
-205 LKEDKRILQFIGA
+205 LDEDKRVLQFVASHKDMI
-218 NSDKINGRY
+218 SGRY
-227 LRLRQ
+227 LRLKQ
-232 NSLKDFLKL
+232 NNLKDFLKL

-255 NYEVKVR
+255 NYEVKV
-262 KENVPV
+262 KKQNVPV
-268 ALTLKEGKEGFILS
+268 ALTLKEGKEGFVLS

-287 PVILNNTGD
+287 PVLLNNLGD

-323 KNNTITYKKT
+323 KNNTITYKKS
-333 LENLKNL
+333 LESLRNL

-353 DENVK
+353 DENVRV
-358 IFKEKLMK
+358 FKEKLMK
-366 TTFYFY
+366 TTFNLYKT
-372 ENKGEIYC
+372 EGKIYC

-426 DFCFIGDEEA
+426 DFCFIGNEEE
-436 MYDFFSKGLKKIK
+436 MYELLSKGIKRLREFGEVLLSEELK
-449 EHGDVILSK
+449 
-458 ELQEFKVIDSSLISS
+458 EFKVLDSSLISS
-473 ELSELIN
+473 ELIELSN

-489 DFNIQEL
+489 DFELREL
-496 RESIDAMKNGK
+496 RESIEAMKKGD
-507 RFYKTKKTYLDLEEP
+507 RFYRTKKVYLDLEDP
-522 GIIHFL
+522 SIVNFL
-528 NLLEDLGLDNISNNE
+528 NLLEDLGLENIKDNE
-543 INIDKSKVLY
+543 VYIDKSKVLY

-568 GKVLQEIVNKLLN
+568 GNVLQEIVGKLLN

-593 NAELRSYQKEGFKW
+593 NAELRPYQKEGFKW

-665 SLRIGLVHGSK
+665 SIRIGLVHGSK
-676 TRRDKVLNDFKRSLG
+676 SKRDKVLRDFKRGLG
-691 IKLDYMDTFEGL
+691 IKI
-703 DLDEEE
+703 EEE
-709 NINNSKEGKN
+709 NLKE
-719 KSNDKN
+719 
-725 KTKKSSKSY
+725 KSY
-734 ERYDILLTTYGT
+734 EKYDVLLTTYGT
-746 LKNDEEAYD
+746 LKNDEKAYE

-772 PSAQATLSV
+772 PTAQATLSV
-781 KKIKSRCNIALT
+781 KNIKSRCNIALT

-829 ENNLDEL
+829 ESNLIEL

-874 IYNSYVK
+874 LYSFYIK
-881 AIKTKLNES
+881 AIKNQLNENKS
-890 KISGKIGNEKIN
+890 SEKSGRDKIN

-911 EICLDPSIVI
+911 EICLDPSLVV
-921 PEYNGGSGKLIVVK
+921 PDYTGGSSKLTVVK

-956 VLKKIEDD
+956 VLQKIEED
-964 FKREG
+964 FKKED
-969 ISHLYLDGGT
+969 IFYLYLDGGT
-979 SAKERVE
+979 SAKDRVE
-986 RVKKFNEDE
+986 RVKKFNED
-995 SIKVFLISLKAGG
+995 SNIKVFLISLKAGG

-1033 ATDRAHRFGQENR
+1033 ATDRAHRFGQENK

-1092 EEIAKLFE
+1092 EEISKLFE